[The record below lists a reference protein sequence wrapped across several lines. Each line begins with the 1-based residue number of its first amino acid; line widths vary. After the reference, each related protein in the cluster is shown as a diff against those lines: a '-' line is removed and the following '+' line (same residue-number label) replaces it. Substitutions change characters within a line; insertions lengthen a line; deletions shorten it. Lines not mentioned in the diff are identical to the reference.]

1 MADTERLPQDH
12 AARTDALDPTRSFL
26 VQAPAGSGKTEL
38 LTDRILALLATVNRP
53 EEIVAITF
61 TRKAASEMHARVLS
75 KLRRGLDAPPE
86 AMHER
91 RSWDLARAALARNAE
106 QGWHLLD
113 HPARLAIRTIDSF
126 CAGLVRSM
134 PWLSELGGMPDITD
148 DARAHYEAAARATL
162 DLADDYDAVRVLL
175 KHLDVD
181 VQAAKDA
188 LADMLGQR
196 DQWLPLLR
204 HGSDRAGME
213 AMLAEAIG
221 EDLDALCDAMPLGWA
236 DALCGP
242 ARLAASHL
250 QDDED
255 DNKLLALL
263 DWTEELPPDAE
274 MLDQWRAVAHLLLTG
289 TGSLRKT
296 VNKNLGFPAKCAH
309 KEPFVAWLES
319 ADGQAAW
326 VRRLHAVRDIPA
338 PHFTDA
344 QWEVLG
350 AQLMTLALAV
360 AQLRLRFADKGEVD
374 FIEIAQRAAAAL
386 GSADDPGELLLKLD
400 ASIRHLL
407 IDEFQDTSQT
417 QLDLLRTLTSGWQAG
432 DGRSLF
438 LVGDPMQSIYR
449 FRKAEVGLFLE
460 VADIGVGELTP
471 DFLNLTDN
479 FRSQAGIVEW
489 VNRSFAGLLPRRSD
503 AAAGAIAYSPSTAF
517 HEALPDPAVRFHP
530 AWSRAGGTP
539 AEEQAED
546 IAVGLVR
553 QALIDHKGAKHPVAV
568 LVRARSHLGNLTRRL
583 AQEGI
588 RCRAVDL
595 VPLALRPVVAD
606 LVQLV
611 RALSHP
617 ADRMAWL
624 SVLRAPYC
632 GLTLTSLQRLFGDDH
647 VTPVPV
653 LLERALRMTP
663 ATAPTA
669 AAGASRVV
677 APARGIS
684 ASGPQGSLFEA
695 DSGAQGGAAQGSLFD
710 ASPDAANGASQ
721 SALFD
726 ANPGA
731 AGSASQSAPLDSA
744 SSAVGR
750 VPQGA
755 WPEAESPAPEPPL
768 AQALLSPDEFERL
781 RQVAAVLLDKRNASG
796 AMPFAAWVESLWRRL
811 GGPAL
816 YAGLSVS
823 NDAESLF
830 QLVERLAPHGAID
843 PAALDAGI
851 SRLFAAPDAADEDDG
866 AVEIM
871 TMHKSKG
878 LQFET
883 VILYGL
889 HRAPRGDQAPL
900 VRFEQS
906 SGRVLFGPV
915 KPRAE
920 VEADPI
926 SRYLGAREARRASYE
941 IDRLL
946 YVAATRARKRLHLVG
961 HVSIDEAS
969 GQVKAPP
976 SASLLGRL
984 WPCLVTPE
992 PPPLDQQ
999 PEPDAAD
1006 TPEWQGEPLRRVAGD
1021 GLTQLAQQSNV
1032 LISAGFGTAD
1042 RGAWGDGT
1050 EHPAWQLEAGYDAAI
1065 GTLAHAWLAR
1075 IGQDGVQAW
1084 PPEALTD
1091 RLPAMRRQLT
1101 RAGIPASQAD
1111 DAAEAV
1117 LETLQATLSDE
1128 RGLWLLSQSGA
1139 RREWPLIDAAGKVSV
1154 IDLALSTEDG
1164 WLIVDYKTGR
1174 PHPGEP
1180 PAAFATRMR
1189 QRHGDQLLRYC
1200 SQVTSLDGRKAKAAL
1215 YFPRAKAWIDLHQ

>member
-75 KLRRGLDAPPE
+75 KLRRGLDGPPE

-91 RSWDLARAALARNAE
+91 RSWELARAALARNAE

-162 DLADDYDAVRVLL
+162 DLADDYDAVRILL
-175 KHLDVD
+175 QHLDVD

-188 LADMLGQR
+188 IADMLGQR

-204 HGSDRAGME
+204 HGSDRAGMQ

-221 EDLDALCDAMPLGWA
+221 EDLDALCEAMPYGWA

-242 ARLAASHL
+242 ARLAAAHL
-250 QDDED
+250 QDGED

-263 DWTEELPPDAE
+263 DWTEELPPDAD

-309 KEPFVAWLES
+309 KEPFVAWLEA
-319 ADGQAAW
+319 ADDKAAW
-326 VRRLHAVRDIPA
+326 VRRLHAVRDIPN

-360 AQLRLRFADKGEVD
+360 AQLRLRFADQGEVD

-489 VNRSFAGLLPRRSD
+489 VNQSFAGLLPKRSD

-517 HEALPDPAVRFHP
+517 HEALPEAAVRFHP

-539 AEEQAED
+539 AEEQAEE
-546 IAVGLVR
+546 IALGLVR
-553 QALIDHKGAKHPVAV
+553 QALVDHKGAKHPVAV

-617 ADRMAWL
+617 ADRLAWL

-647 VTPVPV
+647 ITPVPV

-663 ATAPTA
+663 PTAP
-669 AAGASRVV
+669 VV
-677 APARGIS
+677 VPQANS
-684 ASGPQGSLFEA
+684 AEP
-695 DSGAQGGAAQGSLFD
+695 QGSLFD
-710 ASPDAANGASQ
+710 AAPAASEASE
-721 SALFD
+721 AL
-726 ANPGA
+726 
-731 AGSASQSAPLDSA
+731 
-744 SSAVGR
+744 
-750 VPQGA
+750 
-755 WPEAESPAPEPPL
+755 ESPA
-768 AQALLSPDEFERL
+768 AQAVLSADEFERL
-781 RQVAAVLLDKRNASG
+781 RQVAAILLDKRNASG

-830 QLVERLAPHGAID
+830 QLLERLAPHGGID

-906 SGRVLFGPV
+906 GGRVLFGPV

-961 HVSIDEAS
+961 HVAVDEAT
-969 GQVKAPP
+969 GQAKTPP

-984 WPCLVTPE
+984 WPCLAAPV
-992 PPPLDQQ
+992 PPAQ
-999 PEPDAAD
+999 ENEAESDAVD
-1006 TPEWQGEPLRRVAGD
+1006 GPEWQGEPLRRVAGD
-1021 GLTQLAQQSNV
+1021 GLAQLARLSNV
-1032 LISAGFGTAD
+1032 VISPGFGAAE
-1042 RGAWGDGT
+1042 RGAWGDGS

-1075 IGQDGVQAW
+1075 IGQDGVHAW
-1084 PPEALTD
+1084 PANALAD

-1111 DAAEAV
+1111 AAAEAV
-1117 LETLQATLSDE
+1117 LETLQATLADE

-1139 RREWPLIDAAGKVSV
+1139 RREWPLIDAAGRVSV

-1180 PAAFATRMR
+1180 SAVFAARMR

-1200 SQVTSLDGRKAKAAL
+1200 AQVTSLDGRKAKAAL
-1215 YFPRAKAWIDLHQ
+1215 YFPRAKAWIDLQG

>member
-1 MADTERLPQDH
+1 MAEQERLPHDH
-12 AARTDALDPTRSFL
+12 VARADALDPTRSFL

-91 RSWDLARAALARNAE
+91 RSWDLARAALARNEA

-134 PWLSELGGMPDITD
+134 PWLSELGGMPEITD

-162 DLADDYDAVRVLL
+162 DLADDYEAVRILL

-181 VQAAKDA
+181 VQAAKEA
-188 LADMLGQR
+188 IASMLGQR

-221 EDLDALCDAMPLGWA
+221 EDLDALCEAMPYGWA
-236 DALCGP
+236 EALCGP
-242 ARLAASHL
+242 ARLAATSL
-250 QDDED
+250 QDGEGE
-255 DNKLLALL
+255 NKLLALL
-263 DWTEELPPDAE
+263 DWTEELPPDADA
-274 MLDQWRAVAHLLLTG
+274 LDQWQAVAHLLLTG
-289 TGSLRKT
+289 TGTLRKT
-296 VNKNLGFPAKCAH
+296 VNKNLGFPPKCAH

-319 ADGQAAW
+319 ADPDAAW
-326 VRRLHAVRDIPA
+326 VRRLHAVRDVPM

-360 AQLRLRFADKGEVD
+360 AQLRLRFADTGEVD

-417 QLDLLRTLTSGWQAG
+417 QLDLLRTLTSGWQQG

-460 VADIGVGELTP
+460 VADIGVGELQP

-489 VNRSFAGLLPRRSD
+489 VNQSFAQLLPRRSD

-517 HEALPDPAVRFHP
+517 HEALPEPAVRFHP
-530 AWSRAGGTP
+530 AWSREGAAP
-539 AEEQAED
+539 AETQAED
-546 IAVGLVR
+546 IAVELVR

-617 ADRMAWL
+617 GDRLAWL

-647 VTPVPV
+647 ITPVPV
-653 LLERALRMTP
+653 LLERALRIPPQTSSQAAP
-663 ATAPTA
+663 PTA
-669 AAGASRVV
+669 TS
-677 APARGIS
+677 AP
-684 ASGPQGSLFEA
+684 
-695 DSGAQGGAAQGSLFD
+695 QGSLFD
-710 ASPDAANGASQ
+710 A
-721 SALFD
+721 
-726 ANPGA
+726 
-731 AGSASQSAPLDSA
+731 APES
-744 SSAVGR
+744 
-750 VPQGA
+750 
-755 WPEAESPAPEPPL
+755 PEAPS
-768 AQALLSPDEFERL
+768 AQSVLGADEFERL
-781 RQVAAVLLDKRNASG
+781 RQVAEILLDKRNASG

-816 YAGLSVS
+816 YAGLSVA

-843 PAALDAGI
+843 VAALDAGI
-851 SRLFAAPDAADEDDG
+851 ARLFAAPDAADEDAG

-906 SGRVLFGPV
+906 GGRVLFGPV

-920 VEADPI
+920 TEADPL

-961 HVSIDEAS
+961 HVSVDEAS
-969 GQVKAPP
+969 GQAKTP
-976 SASLLGRL
+976 SSSSLLGRL
-984 WPCLVTPE
+984 WPCLTVPV
-992 PPPLDQQ
+992 PPPLDGVAIAQA
-999 PEPDAAD
+999 EDG
-1006 TPEWQGEPLRRVAGD
+1006 PEWQGEPLRRVDRD
-1021 GLTQLAQQSNV
+1021 GLAQLARLADVAVSP
-1032 LISAGFGTAD
+1032 GFGAAA
-1042 RGAWGDGT
+1042 RGVWGEGG

-1065 GTLAHAWLAR
+1065 GTLSHAWLAR

-1084 PPEALTD
+1084 SADALAQ

-1111 DAAEAV
+1111 AASEAV
-1117 LETLQATLSDE
+1117 LETLQATLADE

-1174 PHPGEP
+1174 PHPGES
-1180 PAAFATRMR
+1180 PAAFAARMR

-1200 SQVTSLDGRKAKAAL
+1200 AQVTALDGRAARAAL
-1215 YFPRAKAWIDLHQ
+1215 YFPRARAWIDL

>member
-75 KLRRGLDAPPE
+75 KLRRGLDGPPE

-91 RSWDLARAALARNAE
+91 RSWELARAALARNAE

-162 DLADDYDAVRVLL
+162 DLADDYDAVRILL
-175 KHLDVD
+175 QHLDVD

-188 LADMLGQR
+188 IADMLGQR

-204 HGSDRAGME
+204 HGSDRARMQ

-221 EDLDALCDAMPLGWA
+221 EDLDALCEAMPYGWA

-242 ARLAASHL
+242 ARLAAAHL
-250 QDDED
+250 QDGED

-263 DWTEELPPDAE
+263 DWTEELPPDAD

-309 KEPFVAWLES
+309 KEPFVAWLEA
-319 ADGQAAW
+319 ADDKAAW
-326 VRRLHAVRDIPA
+326 VRRLNAVRDIPN

-360 AQLRLRFADKGEVD
+360 AQLRLRFADQGEVD

-489 VNRSFAGLLPRRSD
+489 VNQSFAGLLPKRSD

-539 AEEQAED
+539 AEEQAEE
-546 IAVGLVR
+546 IALGLVR

-617 ADRMAWL
+617 ADRLAWL

-647 VTPVPV
+647 ITPVPV
-653 LLERALRMTP
+653 LLERALRIAP
-663 ATAPTA
+663 PTAPVTLPQA
-669 AAGASRVV
+669 ARSE
-677 APARGIS
+677 P
-684 ASGPQGSLFEA
+684 
-695 DSGAQGGAAQGSLFD
+695 QGSLFD
-710 ASPDAANGASQ
+710 AAPAASEASEALETPAAQ
-721 SALFD
+721 SVL
-726 ANPGA
+726 
-731 AGSASQSAPLDSA
+731 SA
-744 SSAVGR
+744 
-750 VPQGA
+750 
-755 WPEAESPAPEPPL
+755 
-768 AQALLSPDEFERL
+768 DEFERL
-781 RQVAAVLLDKRNASG
+781 RQVAAILLDKRNASG

-816 YAGLSVS
+816 YTGLSVS

-830 QLVERLAPHGAID
+830 QLLERLAPHGGID

-961 HVSIDEAS
+961 HVAVDEAT
-969 GQVKAPP
+969 GQAKTPP

-984 WPCLVTPE
+984 WPCLV
-992 PPPLDQQ
+992 PPVPPKQESEA
-999 PEPDAAD
+999 EPDAVD

-1021 GLTQLAQQSNV
+1021 GLAQLARLSNV
-1032 LISAGFGTAD
+1032 VISPGFGAAE
-1042 RGAWGDGT
+1042 RGAWGDGS

-1075 IGQDGVQAW
+1075 IGQDGIHAW
-1084 PPEALTD
+1084 PANALAD

-1111 DAAEAV
+1111 AAAEAV
-1117 LETLQATLSDE
+1117 LETLQATLADE

-1180 PAAFATRMR
+1180 PAAFAARMR

-1200 SQVTSLDGRKAKAAL
+1200 TQVTSLDGRKAKAAL
-1215 YFPRAKAWIDLHQ
+1215 YFPRAKAWIDLQG

>member
-75 KLRRGLDAPPE
+75 KLRRGLDGPPE

-91 RSWDLARAALARNAE
+91 RSWELARAALARNAE

-162 DLADDYDAVRVLL
+162 DLADDYDAVRILL
-175 KHLDVD
+175 QHLDVD

-188 LADMLGQR
+188 IADMLGQR

-204 HGSDRAGME
+204 HGSDRAGMQ

-221 EDLDALCDAMPLGWA
+221 EDLDALCEAMPYGWA

-242 ARLAASHL
+242 ARLAAAHL
-250 QDDED
+250 QDGED

-263 DWTEELPPDAE
+263 DWTEELPPDAD

-309 KEPFVAWLES
+309 KEPFVAWLEA
-319 ADGQAAW
+319 ADDKAAW
-326 VRRLHAVRDIPA
+326 VRRLHAVRDIPN

-360 AQLRLRFADKGEVD
+360 AQLRLRFADQGEVD

-489 VNRSFAGLLPRRSD
+489 VNQSFAGLLPKRSD

-517 HEALPDPAVRFHP
+517 HEALPEAAVRFHP

-539 AEEQAED
+539 AEEQAEE
-546 IAVGLVR
+546 IALGLVR
-553 QALIDHKGAKHPVAV
+553 QALVDHKGAKHPVAV

-617 ADRMAWL
+617 ADRLAWL

-647 VTPVPV
+647 ITPVPV

-663 ATAPTA
+663 PTAP
-669 AAGASRVV
+669 VV
-677 APARGIS
+677 VPPANS
-684 ASGPQGSLFEA
+684 AEP
-695 DSGAQGGAAQGSLFD
+695 QGSLFD
-710 ASPDAANGASQ
+710 AAPAACEASE
-721 SALFD
+721 AL
-726 ANPGA
+726 
-731 AGSASQSAPLDSA
+731 
-744 SSAVGR
+744 
-750 VPQGA
+750 
-755 WPEAESPAPEPPL
+755 ESPA
-768 AQALLSPDEFERL
+768 AQAVLSADEFERL
-781 RQVAAVLLDKRNASG
+781 RQVAAILLDKRNASG

-830 QLVERLAPHGAID
+830 QLLERLAPHGGID

-906 SGRVLFGPV
+906 GGRVLFGPV

-961 HVSIDEAS
+961 HVAVDEAT
-969 GQVKAPP
+969 GQAKTPS

-984 WPCLVTPE
+984 WPCLAAPV
-992 PPPLDQQ
+992 PPAQ
-999 PEPDAAD
+999 ENEAESDAVD
-1006 TPEWQGEPLRRVAGD
+1006 GPEWQGEPLRRVAGD
-1021 GLTQLAQQSNV
+1021 GLAQLARLSNV
-1032 LISAGFGTAD
+1032 VISPGFGAAE
-1042 RGAWGDGT
+1042 RGAWGDGS

-1075 IGQDGVQAW
+1075 IGQDGVHAW
-1084 PPEALTD
+1084 PANALAD

-1111 DAAEAV
+1111 AAAEAV
-1117 LETLQATLSDE
+1117 LETLQATLADE

-1139 RREWPLIDAAGKVSV
+1139 RREWPLIDAAGRVSV

-1180 PAAFATRMR
+1180 SAVFAARMR

-1200 SQVTSLDGRKAKAAL
+1200 AQVTSLDGRKAKAAL
-1215 YFPRAKAWIDLHQ
+1215 YFPRAKAWIDLQG

>member
-1 MADTERLPQDH
+1 MAEQERLPHDH
-12 AARTDALDPTRSFL
+12 VARADALDPTRSFL

-75 KLRRGLDAPPE
+75 KLRRGLDAPPD

-91 RSWDLARAALARNAE
+91 RSWELARAALARNDE

-134 PWLSELGGMPDITD
+134 PWLSELGGMPEITD

-162 DLADDYDAVRVLL
+162 DLADDYEAVRILL

-181 VQAAKDA
+181 VQAAKEA
-188 LADMLGQR
+188 IADMLGQR

-204 HGSDRAGME
+204 HGSDREGME

-221 EDLDALCDAMPLGWA
+221 EDLDALCEAMPYGWA
-236 DALCGP
+236 EALCGA
-242 ARLAASHL
+242 ARLAAASL
-250 QDDED
+250 QDGEGE
-255 DNKLLALL
+255 NKLLALL

-274 MLDQWRAVAHLLLTG
+274 ALDQWQAVAHLLLTG
-289 TGSLRKT
+289 TGTLRKT

-309 KEPFVAWLES
+309 KEPFVAWLEA
-319 ADGQAAW
+319 ADADAAW
-326 VRRLHAVRDIPA
+326 VRRLHAVRDVPA

-360 AQLRLRFADKGEVD
+360 AQLRLRFADTGEVD
-374 FIEIAQRAAAAL
+374 FIEISQRAAAAL

-417 QLDLLRTLTSGWQAG
+417 QLDLLRTLTSGWQQG

-460 VADIGVGELTP
+460 VADKGVGELQP

-489 VNRSFAGLLPRRSD
+489 VNQSFAQLLPRRSD

-517 HEALPDPAVRFHP
+517 HEALAEPAVRFHP
-530 AWSRAGGTP
+530 AWSREGAAP
-539 AEEQAED
+539 AETQAED
-546 IAVGLVR
+546 IAVALVR

-617 ADRMAWL
+617 GDRLAWL

-632 GLTLTSLQRLFGDDH
+632 GLTLTSLQRLFGDDQI
-647 VTPVPV
+647 TPVPV
-653 LLERALRMTP
+653 LLERALRITP
-663 ATAPTA
+663 QTAPA
-669 AAGASRVV
+669 AAAS
-677 APARGIS
+677 AP
-684 ASGPQGSLFEA
+684 
-695 DSGAQGGAAQGSLFD
+695 QGSLFD
-710 ASPDAANGASQ
+710 A
-721 SALFD
+721 
-726 ANPGA
+726 
-731 AGSASQSAPLDSA
+731 APA
-744 SSAVGR
+744 
-750 VPQGA
+750 
-755 WPEAESPAPEPPL
+755 APETPS
-768 AQALLSPDEFERL
+768 AQSVLGPDEFERL
-781 RQVAAVLLDKRNASG
+781 RQVAGVLLDKRNASG

-816 YAGLSVS
+816 YAGLSVA

-843 PAALDAGI
+843 AAALDSGI
-851 SRLFAAPDAADEDDG
+851 ARLFAAPDAADEDAG

-906 SGRVLFGPV
+906 GGRVLFGPV

-920 VEADPI
+920 TEADPL

-961 HVSIDEAS
+961 HVSVDEAS
-969 GQVKAPP
+969 GQVKTPS

-984 WPCLVTPE
+984 WPCLAVPV
-992 PPPLDQQ
+992 PPSLDGETMGQ
-999 PEPDAAD
+999 EAD
-1006 TPEWQGEPLRRVAGD
+1006 GPEWQGEPLRRVDRAG
-1021 GLTQLAQQSNV
+1021 LAQLARMADVAVSP
-1032 LISAGFGTAD
+1032 GFGATA
-1042 RGAWGDGT
+1042 RGAWGDGG

-1065 GTLAHAWLAR
+1065 GTLSHAWLAR
-1075 IGQDGVQAW
+1075 IGQDGVHAW
-1084 PPEALTD
+1084 SADALAQ
-1091 RLPAMRRQLT
+1091 RQPAMRRQLT

-1111 DAAEAV
+1111 EASEAV
-1117 LETLQATLSDE
+1117 LQTLQATLADE

-1174 PHPGEP
+1174 PHPGETP
-1180 PAAFATRMR
+1180 TAFATRMR

-1200 SQVTSLDGRKAKAAL
+1200 AQVTALDGRSARAAL
-1215 YFPRAKAWIDLHQ
+1215 YFPRARAWIDLKE

>member
-1 MADTERLPQDH
+1 MADVERQPQDH
-12 AARTDALDPTRSFL
+12 AARAAALDPARSFL

-86 AMHER
+86 AAHER
-91 RSWDLARAALARNAE
+91 RSWDLARAALARNDA
-106 QGWHLLD
+106 QQWHLLD

-134 PWLSELGGMPDITD
+134 PWLSELGGMPEITD

-162 DLADDYDAVRVLL
+162 DLADDYDAVRILL
-175 KHLDVD
+175 QHMDVD

-188 LADMLGQR
+188 IADMLGQR

-204 HGSDRAGME
+204 HGSDRE
-213 AMLAEAIG
+213 ALEETLAEAIG
-221 EDLDALCDAMPLGWA
+221 EDLDALCEAMPLGWA
-236 DALCGP
+236 EALCGP
-242 ARLAASHL
+242 ARLAAALL
-250 QDDED
+250 QDGGED
-255 DNKLLALL
+255 DRLAPLR
-263 DWTEELPPDAE
+263 DWTDELPADAE
-274 MLDQWRAVAHLLLTG
+274 ALDQWRAVAHLLLTG

-319 ADGQAAW
+319 ADGDAPW
-326 VRRLHAVRDIPA
+326 VRRLAAVRDIPA
-338 PHFTDA
+338 PRLSDA

-360 AQLRLRFADKGEVD
+360 AQLRLRFADTGEVD
-374 FIEIAQRAAAAL
+374 FIEISQRAAAAL

-417 QLDLLRTLTSGWQAG
+417 QLDLLKTLTSGWQAG
-432 DGRSLF
+432 DGRTLF

-460 VADIGVGELTP
+460 VAQRGVGELQP
-471 DFLNLTDN
+471 GFLNLTDN
-479 FRSQAGIVEW
+479 FRSQAGIVDW
-489 VNRSFAGLLPRRSD
+489 VNESFAQLLPKRSD
-503 AAAGAIAYSPSTAF
+503 AAAGAIKYSPSSAF

-530 AWSRAGGTP
+530 AWSRGGGVP
-539 AEEQAED
+539 AEEQAEN

-553 QALIDHKGAKHPVAV
+553 QALADHAGSKHPVAI

-617 ADRMAWL
+617 GDRLAWL
-624 SVLRAPYC
+624 SVLRAPFC
-632 GLTLTSLQRLFGDDH
+632 GLTLESLQRLFGADH

-653 LLERALRMTP
+653 LLERLLRP
-663 ATAPTA
+663 APARPADSPPVRAVSATAPA
-669 AAGASRVV
+669 ASR
-677 APARGIS
+677 
-684 ASGPQGSLFEA
+684 
-695 DSGAQGGAAQGSLFD
+695 QGSLFD
-710 ASPDAANGASQ
+710 DTENPAQG
-721 SALFD
+721 ALFD
-726 ANPGA
+726 DAASPTPPGDPAGTTRQTGA
-731 AGSASQSAPLDSA
+731 ALPPDDASARLSA
-744 SSAVGR
+744 
-750 VPQGA
+750 
-755 WPEAESPAPEPPL
+755 E
-768 AQALLSPDEFERL
+768 ALLHPDEYARL
-781 RQVAAVLLDKRNASG
+781 RQVAAVLLDSRNASG
-796 AMPFAAWVESLWRRL
+796 AMPFAAWIETLWRRL

-816 YAGLSVS
+816 YSGPSVA

-851 SRLFAAPDAADEDDG
+851 ARLFAAPDAADEEA

-889 HRAPRGDQAPL
+889 HRAPRGDQPPL

-906 SGRVLFGPV
+906 GGRVLFGPV

-920 VEADPI
+920 TEADPV

-961 HVSIDEAS
+961 HVAIDEAT
-969 GQVKAPP
+969 GQAKTPS

-984 WPCLVTPE
+984 WPCLTTPVPPATDGDSAE
-992 PPPLDQQ
+992 PRD
-999 PEPDAAD
+999 DG
-1006 TPEWQGEPLRRVAGD
+1006 PEWQGEPLRRVHRD
-1021 GLTQLAQQSNV
+1021 GLAQLARQADIA
-1032 LISAGFGTAD
+1032 ISPGFAAAA
-1042 RGAWGDGT
+1042 RGAWGDSA
-1050 EHPAWQLEAGYDAAI
+1050 EHPAWQLESGYDAAI

-1075 IGQDGVQAW
+1075 IGQDGIAAW
-1084 PPEALTD
+1084 PAEALAH

-1111 DAAEAV
+1111 TAAEAV
-1117 LETLQATLSDE
+1117 LDTLQSTLADD

-1174 PHPGEP
+1174 PQPHES
-1180 PAAFATRMR
+1180 PAAFAQRMR

-1200 SQVTSLDGRKAKAAL
+1200 AQVTALDGRKARAAL
-1215 YFPRAKAWIDLHQ
+1215 YFPRARAWIDL

>member
-12 AARTDALDPTRSFL
+12 AARSDALDPTRSFL

-75 KLRRGLDAPPE
+75 KLRRGLDGPPE

-91 RSWDLARAALARNAE
+91 RSWELARAALARNAE

-162 DLADDYDAVRVLL
+162 DLADDYDAVRILL
-175 KHLDVD
+175 QHLDVD

-188 LADMLGQR
+188 IADMLGQR

-204 HGSDRAGME
+204 HGSDRARMQ

-221 EDLDALCDAMPLGWA
+221 EDLDALCEAMPYGWA

-242 ARLAASHL
+242 ARLAAAHL
-250 QDDED
+250 QDGED

-263 DWTEELPPDAE
+263 DWTEELPPDAD

-309 KEPFVAWLES
+309 KEPFVAWLEA
-319 ADGQAAW
+319 ADDKAAW
-326 VRRLHAVRDIPA
+326 VRRLNAVRDIPN

-360 AQLRLRFADKGEVD
+360 AQLRLRFADQGEVD

-489 VNRSFAGLLPRRSD
+489 VNQSFAGLLPKRSD

-539 AEEQAED
+539 AEEQAEE
-546 IAVGLVR
+546 IALGLVR

-617 ADRMAWL
+617 ADRLAWL

-647 VTPVPV
+647 ITPVPV
-653 LLERALRMTP
+653 LLERALRIAP
-663 ATAPTA
+663 PTAPVTLPQA
-669 AAGASRVV
+669 ARSE
-677 APARGIS
+677 P
-684 ASGPQGSLFEA
+684 
-695 DSGAQGGAAQGSLFD
+695 QGSLFD
-710 ASPDAANGASQ
+710 AVPAASEASEALETPAAQ
-721 SALFD
+721 SVL
-726 ANPGA
+726 
-731 AGSASQSAPLDSA
+731 SA
-744 SSAVGR
+744 
-750 VPQGA
+750 
-755 WPEAESPAPEPPL
+755 
-768 AQALLSPDEFERL
+768 DEFERL
-781 RQVAAVLLDKRNASG
+781 RQVAAILLDKRNASG

-816 YAGLSVS
+816 YTGLSVS

-830 QLVERLAPHGAID
+830 QLLERLAPHGGID

-961 HVSIDEAS
+961 HVAVDEAT
-969 GQVKAPP
+969 GQAKTPP

-984 WPCLVTPE
+984 WPCLV
-992 PPPLDQQ
+992 PPVPPKQESEA
-999 PEPDAAD
+999 EPDAVD

-1021 GLTQLAQQSNV
+1021 GLAQLARLSSV
-1032 LISAGFGTAD
+1032 VISPGFGAAE
-1042 RGAWGDGT
+1042 RGAWGDGS

-1075 IGQDGVQAW
+1075 IGQDGIHAW
-1084 PPEALTD
+1084 PANALAD

-1111 DAAEAV
+1111 AAAEAV
-1117 LETLQATLSDE
+1117 LETLQATLADE

-1164 WLIVDYKTGR
+1164 WLIVDYKTSR

-1180 PAAFATRMR
+1180 PAAFAARMR

-1200 SQVTSLDGRKAKAAL
+1200 TQVTSLDGRKAKAAL
-1215 YFPRAKAWIDLHQ
+1215 YFPRAKAWIDLQG

>member
-91 RSWDLARAALARNAE
+91 RSWELARAALARNDE

-134 PWLSELGGMPDITD
+134 PWLSELGGMPEITD

-162 DLADDYDAVRVLL
+162 DLADDYDAVRILL
-175 KHLDVD
+175 QHLDVD

-188 LADMLGQR
+188 IADMLGQR

-204 HGSDRAGME
+204 HGSDREGMQ

-221 EDLDALCDAMPLGWA
+221 EDLDALCEAMPYGWGE
-236 DALCGP
+236 ALCGP
-242 ARLAASHL
+242 ARLAATHL
-250 QDDED
+250 QDGDD

-263 DWTEELPPDAE
+263 DWTDDLPPDAQV
-274 MLDQWRAVAHLLLTG
+274 LDQWRAVAHLLLTG

-309 KEPFVAWLES
+309 KEPFVAWLEA
-319 ADGQAAW
+319 ADGEAAW

-489 VNRSFAGLLPRRSD
+489 VNQSFANLLPKRSD

-517 HEALPDPAVRFHP
+517 HDALPEAAVRFHP

-553 QALIDHKGAKHPVAV
+553 QALIDHKGAKHPVAI

-647 VTPVPV
+647 ITPVPV

-663 ATAPTA
+663 ATAPA
-669 AAGASRVV
+669 VV
-677 APARGIS
+677 SS
-684 ASGPQGSLFEA
+684 APQGSLF
-695 DSGAQGGAAQGSLFD
+695 D
-710 ASPDAANGASQ
+710 
-721 SALFD
+721 
-726 ANPGA
+726 
-731 AGSASQSAPLDSA
+731 SAPATPDSP
-744 SSAVGR
+744 S
-750 VPQGA
+750 
-755 WPEAESPAPEPPL
+755 
-768 AQALLSPDEFERL
+768 AQALLSADEFERL

-816 YAGLSVS
+816 YAGLSVA

-851 SRLFAAPDAADEDDG
+851 SRLFAAPDAADEDEG

-906 SGRVLFGPV
+906 GGRVLFGPV

-920 VEADPI
+920 AEADPI

-969 GQVKAPP
+969 GQVKTPP

-984 WPCLVTPE
+984 WPCLPTPQ
-992 PPPLDQQ
+992 PPAQDQQ
-999 PEPDAAD
+999 AEPDAVDA
-1006 TPEWQGEPLRRVAGD
+1006 PEWQGEPLRRVATE
-1021 GLTQLAQQSNV
+1021 GLAQLARQSTV
-1032 LISAGFGTAD
+1032 SISAGFGTAE
-1042 RGAWGDGT
+1042 RGAWGDGS

-1075 IGQDGVQAW
+1075 IGQDGTHAW
-1084 PPEALTD
+1084 PAPALAD

-1111 DAAEAV
+1111 DAAQAV
-1117 LETLQATLSDE
+1117 LETLQATLADE

-1174 PHPGEP
+1174 PHPGESP
-1180 PAAFATRMR
+1180 TAFATRMR
-1189 QRHGDQLLRYC
+1189 QRHGEQLLRYC
-1200 SQVTSLDGRKAKAAL
+1200 TQVTALDGRLARAAL
-1215 YFPRAKAWIDLHQ
+1215 YFPRARAWIDLNP

>member
-1 MADTERLPQDH
+1 MADVERQPQDH
-12 AARTDALDPTRSFL
+12 AARAAALDPARSFL

-86 AMHER
+86 AAHER
-91 RSWDLARAALARNAE
+91 RSWELARAALARNAE
-106 QGWHLLD
+106 QEWHLLE

-134 PWLSELGGMPDITD
+134 PWLSELGGMPEITD

-162 DLADDYDAVRVLL
+162 DLADDYDAVRILL
-175 KHLDVD
+175 QHMDVD

-188 LADMLGQR
+188 IADMLGQR

-204 HGSDRAGME
+204 HGSDRE
-213 AMLAEAIG
+213 ALEQTLAEAIG
-221 EDLDALCDAMPLGWA
+221 EDLDALCEAMPYGWA
-236 DALCGP
+236 DALSGP
-242 ARLAASHL
+242 ARLAAAQL
-250 QDDED
+250 QDGGED
-255 DNKLLALL
+255 DRLAALL
-263 DWTEELPPDAE
+263 DWTEELPADAE
-274 MLDQWRAVAHLLLTG
+274 VLDQWRAVAHLLLTG

-296 VNKNLGFPAKCAH
+296 VTKTLGFPAKCAH

-319 ADGQAAW
+319 ADADAAW
-326 VRRLHAVRDIPA
+326 VRRLAAVRDIPA
-338 PHFTDA
+338 PRLSDA

-360 AQLRLRFADKGEVD
+360 AQLRLRFADTGEVD
-374 FIEIAQRAAAAL
+374 FIEISQRAASAL

-417 QLDLLRTLTSGWQAG
+417 QLDLLRTLTSGWQEG

-460 VADIGVGELTP
+460 VAETGVGELQP
-471 DFLNLTDN
+471 GFLNLTDN
-479 FRSQAGIVEW
+479 FRSQAGIVDW
-489 VNRSFAGLLPRRSD
+489 VNQSFAQLLPKRSD
-503 AAAGAIAYSPSTAF
+503 AAAGAIKYSPSTAF
-517 HEALPDPAVRFHP
+517 HGALPDAAVRFHP
-530 AWSRAGGTP
+530 AWSRAGAAP

-546 IAVGLVR
+546 IAVDLVR
-553 QALIDHKGAKHPVAV
+553 QALAEHAGSKHPVAI

-617 ADRMAWL
+617 GDRLAWL
-624 SVLRAPYC
+624 SVLRAPFC
-632 GLTLTSLQRLFGDDH
+632 GLTLESLQRLFGADH

-653 LLERALRMTP
+653 LLERLLRP
-663 ATAPTA
+663 ASAKAMAVPLA
-669 AAGASRVV
+669 N
-677 APARGIS
+677 APAVR
-684 ASGPQGSLFEA
+684 
-695 DSGAQGGAAQGSLFD
+695 QGSLFD
-710 ASPDAANGASQ
+710 DSENPAQG
-721 SALFD
+721 ALFD
-726 ANPGA
+726 DA
-731 AGSASQSAPLDSA
+731 
-744 SSAVGR
+744 
-750 VPQGA
+750 
-755 WPEAESPAPEPPL
+755 APETSRVDPALMAAAMRDGETSISGVEAPRS
-768 AQALLSPDEFERL
+768 AEALLRPDEYARL
-781 RQVAAVLLDKRNASG
+781 RQVAAILLDTRNASG

-816 YAGLSVS
+816 YSGPSVA

-843 PAALDAGI
+843 VAALDTGI
-851 SRLFAAPDAADEDDG
+851 ARLFAAPDAADEEA

-889 HRAPRGDQAPL
+889 HRAPRGDQPPL

-906 SGRVLFGPV
+906 GGRVLFGPV

-920 VEADPI
+920 TEADPV

-961 HVSIDEAS
+961 HVNVDEAS
-969 GQVKAPP
+969 GQPKAPS

-984 WPCLVTPE
+984 WPCLATPTPPAVDGDTAE
-992 PPPLDQQ
+992 PVA
-999 PEPDAAD
+999 DA
-1006 TPEWQGEPLRRVAGD
+1006 PEWQGEPLRRLHRD
-1021 GLTQLAQQSNV
+1021 GLAQLARQSDV
-1032 LISAGFGTAD
+1032 TISPGFAAAA
-1042 RGAWGDGT
+1042 RGAWGDSA
-1050 EHPAWQLEAGYDAAI
+1050 EHPAWQLESGYDAAI

-1075 IGQDGVQAW
+1075 IGQDGVATW
-1084 PPEALTD
+1084 PADALAQ

-1111 DAAEAV
+1111 AAAEAV
-1117 LETLQATLSDE
+1117 LDTLQSTLADE

-1174 PHPGEP
+1174 PQPNESA
-1180 PAAFATRMR
+1180 AAFAQRMR

-1200 SQVTSLDGRKAKAAL
+1200 AQVTALDGRSARAAL
-1215 YFPRAKAWIDLHQ
+1215 YFPRARAWIDLTSSGGGGPA

>member
-75 KLRRGLDAPPE
+75 KLRRGLDGPPE

-91 RSWDLARAALARNAE
+91 RSWELARAALARNAE

-162 DLADDYDAVRVLL
+162 DLADDYDAVRILL
-175 KHLDVD
+175 QHLDVD

-188 LADMLGQR
+188 IADMLGQR

-204 HGSDRAGME
+204 HGSDRAGMQ

-221 EDLDALCDAMPLGWA
+221 EDLDALCEAMPYGWA
-236 DALCGP
+236 DALCSP
-242 ARLAASHL
+242 ARLAAAHL
-250 QDDED
+250 QDGED

-263 DWTEELPPDAE
+263 DWTEELPPDAD

-309 KEPFVAWLES
+309 KEPFVAWLEA
-319 ADGQAAW
+319 ADDKAAW
-326 VRRLHAVRDIPA
+326 VRRLNAVRDIPN
-338 PHFTDA
+338 PYFTDA

-350 AQLMTLALAV
+350 AQLVTLALAV
-360 AQLRLRFADKGEVD
+360 AQLRLRFADQGEVD

-489 VNRSFAGLLPRRSD
+489 VNQSFAGLLPKRSD
-503 AAAGAIAYSPSTAF
+503 AAAGAIAYNPSTAF

-539 AEEQAED
+539 AEEQAEE
-546 IAVGLVR
+546 IALGLVR

-617 ADRMAWL
+617 ADRLAWL

-647 VTPVPV
+647 ITPVPV
-653 LLERALRMTP
+653 LLERALRIAP
-663 ATAPTA
+663 PTAPVTLPQA
-669 AAGASRVV
+669 ARSE
-677 APARGIS
+677 P
-684 ASGPQGSLFEA
+684 
-695 DSGAQGGAAQGSLFD
+695 QGSLFD
-710 ASPDAANGASQ
+710 AVPAASEASEALETPAAQ
-721 SALFD
+721 SVL
-726 ANPGA
+726 
-731 AGSASQSAPLDSA
+731 SA
-744 SSAVGR
+744 
-750 VPQGA
+750 
-755 WPEAESPAPEPPL
+755 
-768 AQALLSPDEFERL
+768 DEFERL
-781 RQVAAVLLDKRNASG
+781 RQVAAILLDKRNASG

-816 YAGLSVS
+816 YTGLSVS

-830 QLVERLAPHGAID
+830 QLLERLAPHGGID

-961 HVSIDEAS
+961 HVAVDEAT
-969 GQVKAPP
+969 GQAKTPP

-984 WPCLVTPE
+984 WPCLV
-992 PPPLDQQ
+992 PPVPPKQENEA
-999 PEPDAAD
+999 EPDAVD

-1021 GLTQLAQQSNV
+1021 GLAQLARLSNV
-1032 LISAGFGTAD
+1032 VISPGFGAAE
-1042 RGAWGDGT
+1042 RGAWGDGS

-1075 IGQDGVQAW
+1075 IGQDGIHAW
-1084 PPEALTD
+1084 PANALAD

-1111 DAAEAV
+1111 AAAEAV
-1117 LETLQATLSDE
+1117 LETLQATLADE

-1180 PAAFATRMR
+1180 PAAFAARMR

-1200 SQVTSLDGRKAKAAL
+1200 TQVTSLDGRKAKAAL
-1215 YFPRAKAWIDLHQ
+1215 YFPRAKAWIDLQG

>member
-1 MADTERLPQDH
+1 MAEQERLPHDH
-12 AARTDALDPTRSFL
+12 VARADALDPTRSFL

-91 RSWDLARAALARNAE
+91 RSWDLARAALARNEA

-134 PWLSELGGMPDITD
+134 PWLSELGGMPEITD

-162 DLADDYDAVRVLL
+162 DLADDYEAVRILL

-181 VQAAKDA
+181 VQAAKEA
-188 LADMLGQR
+188 IASMLGQR

-204 HGSDRAGME
+204 HGSDRTGME

-221 EDLDALCDAMPLGWA
+221 EDLDALCEAMPYGWA
-236 DALCGP
+236 EALCGP
-242 ARLAASHL
+242 ARLAATSL
-250 QDDED
+250 QDVEGE
-255 DNKLLALL
+255 NKLLALL
-263 DWTEELPPDAE
+263 DWTEELPPDADA
-274 MLDQWRAVAHLLLTG
+274 LDQWQAVAHLLLTG
-289 TGSLRKT
+289 TGTLRKT
-296 VNKNLGFPAKCAH
+296 VNKNLGFPPKCAH

-319 ADGQAAW
+319 ADPDAAW
-326 VRRLHAVRDIPA
+326 VRRLHAVRDVPM

-360 AQLRLRFADKGEVD
+360 AQLRLRFADTGEVD

-417 QLDLLRTLTSGWQAG
+417 QLDLLRTLTSGWQQG

-460 VADIGVGELTP
+460 VADIGVGELQP

-489 VNRSFAGLLPRRSD
+489 VNQSFAQLLPRRSD

-517 HEALPDPAVRFHP
+517 HEALPEPAVRFHP
-530 AWSRAGGTP
+530 AWSREGAAP
-539 AEEQAED
+539 ADTQAED
-546 IAVGLVR
+546 IAVELVR

-617 ADRMAWL
+617 GDRLAWL

-647 VTPVPV
+647 ITPVPV
-653 LLERALRMTP
+653 LLERALRIPPQTSSQAAP
-663 ATAPTA
+663 PTA
-669 AAGASRVV
+669 TS
-677 APARGIS
+677 AP
-684 ASGPQGSLFEA
+684 
-695 DSGAQGGAAQGSLFD
+695 QGSLFD
-710 ASPDAANGASQ
+710 AAPESPES
-721 SALFD
+721 
-726 ANPGA
+726 
-731 AGSASQSAPLDSA
+731 
-744 SSAVGR
+744 
-750 VPQGA
+750 
-755 WPEAESPAPEPPL
+755 PEAPS
-768 AQALLSPDEFERL
+768 AQSVLGADEFERL
-781 RQVAAVLLDKRNASG
+781 RQVAEILLDKRNASG

-816 YAGLSVS
+816 YAGLSVA

-843 PAALDAGI
+843 VAALDAGI
-851 SRLFAAPDAADEDDG
+851 ARLFAAPDAADEDAG

-906 SGRVLFGPV
+906 GGRVLFGPV

-920 VEADPI
+920 TEADPL

-961 HVSIDEAS
+961 HVSVDEAS
-969 GQVKAPP
+969 GQAKTP
-976 SASLLGRL
+976 SSSSLLGRL
-984 WPCLVTPE
+984 WPCLTVPV
-992 PPPLDQQ
+992 PPPLDGVAIAQA
-999 PEPDAAD
+999 EDG
-1006 TPEWQGEPLRRVAGD
+1006 PEWQGEPLRRVDRD
-1021 GLTQLAQQSNV
+1021 GLAQLARLADVAVSP
-1032 LISAGFGTAD
+1032 GFGAAA
-1042 RGAWGDGT
+1042 RGVWGEGG

-1065 GTLAHAWLAR
+1065 GTLSHAWLAR

-1084 PPEALTD
+1084 SADALAQ

-1111 DAAEAV
+1111 AASEAV
-1117 LETLQATLSDE
+1117 LETLQATLADE

-1174 PHPGEP
+1174 PHPGES
-1180 PAAFATRMR
+1180 PAAFAARMR

-1200 SQVTSLDGRKAKAAL
+1200 AQVTALDGRAARAAL
-1215 YFPRAKAWIDLHQ
+1215 YFPRARAWIDL

>member
-1 MADTERLPQDH
+1 MAEQERLPQDH

-38 LTDRILALLATVNRP
+38 LTDRILALLTTVNRP

-75 KLRRGLDAPPE
+75 KLRRGLEGPPE

-91 RSWDLARAALARNAE
+91 RSWELARAALARNEA

-134 PWLSELGGMPDITD
+134 PWLSELGGMPEITD
-148 DARAHYEAAARATL
+148 DARANYEAAARATL
-162 DLADDYDAVRVLL
+162 DLADEYDAVRVLL
-175 KHLDVD
+175 QHLDVD

-188 LADMLGQR
+188 IADMLGQR

-221 EDLDALCDAMPLGWA
+221 EDLDALSEAMPYGWA
-236 DALCGP
+236 EALCGP
-242 ARLAASHL
+242 ARLAATHL
-250 QDDED
+250 QDGED

-274 MLDQWRAVAHLLLTG
+274 VLDQWRAVAHLLLTG

-309 KEPFVAWLES
+309 KEPFVAWLEA

-326 VRRLHAVRDIPA
+326 VRRLNAVRDIPE
-338 PHFTDA
+338 PRFTDA

-360 AQLRLRFADKGEVD
+360 AQLRLRFADTGEVD
-374 FIEIAQRAAAAL
+374 FIEIAQRAASAL

-460 VADIGVGELTP
+460 VADIGVGELQP

-479 FRSQAGIVEW
+479 FRSQAGIVDW
-489 VNRSFAGLLPRRSD
+489 VNRSFVSLLPKRSD

-517 HEALPDPAVRFHP
+517 HDALPDPAVRFHP
-530 AWSRAGGTP
+530 AWSRAGAAP

-553 QALIDHKGAKHPVAV
+553 QALVDHKGAKHPVAV

-617 ADRMAWL
+617 GDRLAWL

-647 VTPVPV
+647 ITPVPV
-653 LLERALRMTP
+653 LLERALRIVRPTLP
-663 ATAPTA
+663 AAVDTAP
-669 AAGASRVV
+669 
-677 APARGIS
+677 
-684 ASGPQGSLFEA
+684 
-695 DSGAQGGAAQGSLFD
+695 QGSLFD
-710 ASPDAANGASQ
+710 AAPAA
-721 SALFD
+721 
-726 ANPGA
+726 P
-731 AGSASQSAPLDSA
+731 
-744 SSAVGR
+744 
-750 VPQGA
+750 
-755 WPEAESPAPEPPL
+755 ESPS
-768 AQALLSPDEFERL
+768 AQALLSADEFERL
-781 RQVAAVLLDKRNASG
+781 RQVAAVLLDKRNDSG

-816 YAGLSVS
+816 YAGLSVA

-830 QLVERLAPHGAID
+830 QLVERLAPHGGID

-906 SGRVLFGPV
+906 GGRVLFGPV

-920 VEADPI
+920 TEADPV

-961 HVSIDEAS
+961 HVSLDEAT
-969 GQVKAPP
+969 GQIKTPP
-976 SASLLGRL
+976 AASLLGRL
-984 WPCLVTPE
+984 WPCLETPV
-992 PPPLDQQ
+992 PPSLQGEA
-999 PEPDAAD
+999 EPDAAD
-1006 TPEWQGEPLRRVAGD
+1006 GPEWQGEPLRRVASV
-1021 GLTQLAQQSNV
+1021 GLAQLARLSDITV
-1032 LISAGFGTAD
+1032 SPGFGAAA
-1042 RGAWGDGT
+1042 RGAWGDGS

-1075 IGQDGVQAW
+1075 IGQDGVHAW
-1084 PPEALTD
+1084 PADALEN

-1111 DAAEAV
+1111 AAAEAV
-1117 LETLQATLSDE
+1117 LETLQATLSDD

-1189 QRHGDQLLRYC
+1189 QRHGEQLLRYC
-1200 SQVTSLDGRKAKAAL
+1200 TQVTALDGRVARAAL
-1215 YFPRAKAWIDLHQ
+1215 YFPRAKAWIDLQ

>member
-75 KLRRGLDAPPE
+75 KLRRGLDGPPE

-91 RSWDLARAALARNAE
+91 RSWELARAALARNAE

-162 DLADDYDAVRVLL
+162 DLADDYDAVRILL
-175 KHLDVD
+175 QHLDVD

-188 LADMLGQR
+188 IADMLGQR

-204 HGSDRAGME
+204 HGSDRAGMQ

-221 EDLDALCDAMPLGWA
+221 EDLDALCEAMPYGWA

-242 ARLAASHL
+242 ARLAAAHL
-250 QDDED
+250 QDGED

-263 DWTEELPPDAE
+263 DWTEELPPDAD

-309 KEPFVAWLES
+309 KEPFVAWLEA
-319 ADGQAAW
+319 ADDKAAW
-326 VRRLHAVRDIPA
+326 VRRLHAVRDIPN

-360 AQLRLRFADKGEVD
+360 AQLRLRFADQGEVD

-489 VNRSFAGLLPRRSD
+489 VNQSFAGLLPKRSD

-517 HEALPDPAVRFHP
+517 HEALPEAAVRFHP

-539 AEEQAED
+539 AEEQAEE
-546 IAVGLVR
+546 IALGLVR
-553 QALIDHKGAKHPVAV
+553 QALVDHKGAKHPVAV

-617 ADRMAWL
+617 ADRLAWL

-647 VTPVPV
+647 ITPVPV

-663 ATAPTA
+663 PTAP
-669 AAGASRVV
+669 VV
-677 APARGIS
+677 VPQANS
-684 ASGPQGSLFEA
+684 AEP
-695 DSGAQGGAAQGSLFD
+695 QGSLFD
-710 ASPDAANGASQ
+710 AAPAASEASE
-721 SALFD
+721 AL
-726 ANPGA
+726 
-731 AGSASQSAPLDSA
+731 
-744 SSAVGR
+744 
-750 VPQGA
+750 
-755 WPEAESPAPEPPL
+755 ESPA
-768 AQALLSPDEFERL
+768 AQAVLSADEFERL
-781 RQVAAVLLDKRNASG
+781 RQVAAILLDKRNASG

-830 QLVERLAPHGAID
+830 QLLERLAPHGGID

-906 SGRVLFGPV
+906 GGRVLFGPV

-961 HVSIDEAS
+961 HVAVDEAT
-969 GQVKAPP
+969 GQAKTLP

-984 WPCLVTPE
+984 WPCLAAPV
-992 PPPLDQQ
+992 PPAQ
-999 PEPDAAD
+999 ENEAESDAVD
-1006 TPEWQGEPLRRVAGD
+1006 GPEWQGEPLRRVAGD
-1021 GLTQLAQQSNV
+1021 GLAQLARLSNV
-1032 LISAGFGTAD
+1032 VISPGFGAAE
-1042 RGAWGDGT
+1042 RGAWGDGS

-1075 IGQDGVQAW
+1075 IGQDGVHAW
-1084 PPEALTD
+1084 PANALAD

-1101 RAGIPASQAD
+1101 RAGIPVSQAD
-1111 DAAEAV
+1111 AAAEAV
-1117 LETLQATLSDE
+1117 LETLQATLADE

-1139 RREWPLIDAAGKVSV
+1139 RREWPLIDAAGRVSV

-1180 PAAFATRMR
+1180 SAVFAARMR

-1200 SQVTSLDGRKAKAAL
+1200 AQVTSLDGRKAKAAL
-1215 YFPRAKAWIDLHQ
+1215 YFPRAKAWIDLQG

>member
-1 MADTERLPQDH
+1 MAEQERLPHDH
-12 AARTDALDPTRSFL
+12 VARADALDPTRSFL

-91 RSWDLARAALARNAE
+91 RSWDLARAALARNEA

-134 PWLSELGGMPDITD
+134 PWLSELGGMPEITD

-162 DLADDYDAVRVLL
+162 DLADDYEAVRILL

-181 VQAAKDA
+181 VQAAKEA
-188 LADMLGQR
+188 IASMLGQR

-221 EDLDALCDAMPLGWA
+221 EDLDALCEAMPYGWA
-236 DALCGP
+236 EALCGP
-242 ARLAASHL
+242 ARLAATSL
-250 QDDED
+250 QDGEGE
-255 DNKLLALL
+255 NKLLALL
-263 DWTEELPPDAE
+263 DWTEELPPDADA
-274 MLDQWRAVAHLLLTG
+274 LDQWQAVAHLLLTG
-289 TGSLRKT
+289 TGTLRKT
-296 VNKNLGFPAKCAH
+296 VNKNLGFPPKCAH

-319 ADGQAAW
+319 ADPDAAW
-326 VRRLHAVRDIPA
+326 VRRLHAVRDVPM

-360 AQLRLRFADKGEVD
+360 AQLRLRFADTGEVD

-417 QLDLLRTLTSGWQAG
+417 QLDLLRTLTSGWQQG

-460 VADIGVGELTP
+460 VADIGVGELQP

-489 VNRSFAGLLPRRSD
+489 VNQSFAQLLPRRSD

-517 HEALPDPAVRFHP
+517 HEALPEPAVRFHP
-530 AWSRAGGTP
+530 AWSREGAAP
-539 AEEQAED
+539 AETQAED
-546 IAVGLVR
+546 IAVELVR

-617 ADRMAWL
+617 GDRLAWL

-647 VTPVPV
+647 ITPVPV
-653 LLERALRMTP
+653 LLERALRIPPQTSSQAAP
-663 ATAPTA
+663 PTA
-669 AAGASRVV
+669 TS
-677 APARGIS
+677 AP
-684 ASGPQGSLFEA
+684 
-695 DSGAQGGAAQGSLFD
+695 QGSLFD
-710 ASPDAANGASQ
+710 AVPESPES
-721 SALFD
+721 
-726 ANPGA
+726 
-731 AGSASQSAPLDSA
+731 
-744 SSAVGR
+744 
-750 VPQGA
+750 
-755 WPEAESPAPEPPL
+755 PEAPS
-768 AQALLSPDEFERL
+768 AQSVLGADEFERL
-781 RQVAAVLLDKRNASG
+781 RQVAEILLDKRNASG

-816 YAGLSVS
+816 YAGLSVA

-843 PAALDAGI
+843 VAALDAGI
-851 SRLFAAPDAADEDDG
+851 ARLFAAPDAADEDAG

-906 SGRVLFGPV
+906 GGRVLFGPV

-920 VEADPI
+920 TEADPL

-961 HVSIDEAS
+961 HVSVDEAS
-969 GQVKAPP
+969 GQAKTP
-976 SASLLGRL
+976 SSSSLLGRL
-984 WPCLVTPE
+984 WPCLTVPV
-992 PPPLDQQ
+992 PPPLDGVAIAQA
-999 PEPDAAD
+999 EDG
-1006 TPEWQGEPLRRVAGD
+1006 PEWQGEPLRRVDRD
-1021 GLTQLAQQSNV
+1021 GLAQLARLADVAVSP
-1032 LISAGFGTAD
+1032 GFGAAA
-1042 RGAWGDGT
+1042 RGVWGEGG

-1065 GTLAHAWLAR
+1065 GTLSHAWLAR

-1084 PPEALTD
+1084 SADALAQ

-1111 DAAEAV
+1111 AASEAV
-1117 LETLQATLSDE
+1117 LETLQATLADE

-1174 PHPGEP
+1174 PHPGES
-1180 PAAFATRMR
+1180 PAAFAARMR

-1200 SQVTSLDGRKAKAAL
+1200 AQVTALDGRAARAAL
-1215 YFPRAKAWIDLHQ
+1215 YFPRARAWIDL

>member
-1 MADTERLPQDH
+1 MADVERLPQDH
-12 AARTDALDPTRSFL
+12 AARAAALDPARSFL

-38 LTDRILALLATVNRP
+38 LTDRILALLATVSRP

-75 KLRRGLDAPPE
+75 KLRRGQEAPPE
-86 AMHER
+86 AAHER
-91 RSWDLARAALARNAE
+91 RSWELARAALARNAE
-106 QGWHLLD
+106 QQWHLLE

-134 PWLSELGGMPDITD
+134 PWLSELGGMPEITD
-148 DARAHYEAAARATL
+148 DARAHYLAAARATL
-162 DLADDYDAVRVLL
+162 DLADDYDAVRILL
-175 KHLDVD
+175 QHMDVD
-181 VQAAKDA
+181 VQAARDA
-188 LADMLGQR
+188 IADMLGQR

-204 HGSDRAGME
+204 HSADRE
-213 AMLAEAIG
+213 ALEQTLAEAIG
-221 EDLDALCDAMPLGWA
+221 EDLDALCEAMPLGWA
-236 DALCGP
+236 EALCGP
-242 ARLAASHL
+242 ARLAAAQL
-250 QDDED
+250 QDGGED
-255 DNKLLALL
+255 DRLAALL
-263 DWTEELPPDAE
+263 DWTDELPPDAE
-274 MLDQWRAVAHLLLTG
+274 VLDQWRAVAHLLLTG
-289 TGSLRKT
+289 AGTLRKT
-296 VNKNLGFPAKCAH
+296 VTKTLGFPVKCAH

-319 ADGQAAW
+319 ADADAPW
-326 VRRLHAVRDIPA
+326 VRRLAAVRDIPA
-338 PHFTDA
+338 PRLSDA

-350 AQLMTLALAV
+350 AQLMTLTLAV
-360 AQLRLRFADKGEVD
+360 AQLRLRFADTGEVD
-374 FIEIAQRAAAAL
+374 FIEISQRAAAAL

-460 VADIGVGELTP
+460 VAEQGVGELQP

-479 FRSQAGIVEW
+479 FRSQAGIVDW
-489 VNRSFAGLLPRRSD
+489 VNQSFAQLLPKRSD
-503 AAAGAIAYSPSTAF
+503 AAAGAIKYSPSSAF
-517 HEALPDPAVRFHP
+517 HEALPEPAVRFHP
-530 AWSRAGGTP
+530 AWSRAGAAP

-553 QALIDHKGAKHPVAV
+553 QALADHAGSKHPVAI

-617 ADRMAWL
+617 GDRLAWL
-624 SVLRAPYC
+624 SVLRAPFC
-632 GLTLTSLQRLFGDDH
+632 GLTLESLQRLFGDDH

-653 LLERALRMTP
+653 LLERLLRP
-663 ATAPTA
+663 APAKA
-669 AAGASRVV
+669 AA
-677 APARGIS
+677 APLATVPAAR
-684 ASGPQGSLFEA
+684 
-695 DSGAQGGAAQGSLFD
+695 QGSLFD
-710 ASPDAANGASQ
+710 DTENPAQG
-721 SALFD
+721 ALFD
-726 ANPGA
+726 
-731 AGSASQSAPLDSA
+731 DSA
-744 SSAVGR
+744 SAARQEPAAMPVAAGEAAPSLGGADVRPSA
-750 VPQGA
+750 
-755 WPEAESPAPEPPL
+755 E
-768 AQALLSPDEFERL
+768 ALLRPEEYARL
-781 RQVAAVLLDKRNASG
+781 KQVAAVLLDTRNASG
-796 AMPFAAWVESLWRRL
+796 AMPFAAWVEMLWRRL

-816 YAGLSVS
+816 YSGPSVA

-843 PAALDAGI
+843 AAALDAGI
-851 SRLFAAPDAADEDDG
+851 ARLFAAPDAADEDA

-889 HRAPRGDQAPL
+889 HRAPRGDQPPL

-906 SGRVLFGPV
+906 AGRVLFGPV

-920 VEADPI
+920 TEADPV

-961 HVSIDEAS
+961 HVAVDEAT
-969 GQVKAPP
+969 GQAKPPP

-984 WPCLVTPE
+984 WPCLATPE
-992 PPPLDQQ
+992 PPATEGDNA
-999 PEPDAAD
+999 EPRDD
-1006 TPEWQGEPLRRVAGD
+1006 GPEWQGEPLRRVRGD
-1021 GLTQLAQQSNV
+1021 GLAQLARQTDV
-1032 LISAGFGTAD
+1032 AISPGFAATA
-1042 RGAWGDGT
+1042 RGAWGDSA
-1050 EHPAWQLEAGYDAAI
+1050 EHPAWQLESGYDAAI

-1075 IGQDGVQAW
+1075 IGHDGIAAW
-1084 PPEALTD
+1084 PAEALAQ
-1091 RLPAMRRQLT
+1091 RQSAMRRQLT

-1111 DAAEAV
+1111 AAAEAV
-1117 LETLQATLSDE
+1117 LDTLQSTLADE

-1174 PHPGEP
+1174 PQPNES
-1180 PAAFATRMR
+1180 PAAFAQRMR

-1200 SQVTSLDGRKAKAAL
+1200 AQVTALDGRNARAAL
-1215 YFPRAKAWIDLHQ
+1215 YFPRARAWIDL

>member
-91 RSWDLARAALARNAE
+91 RSWELARAALARNDE

-134 PWLSELGGMPDITD
+134 PWLSELGGMPEITD

-162 DLADDYDAVRVLL
+162 DLADDYDAVRILL
-175 KHLDVD
+175 QHLDVD

-188 LADMLGQR
+188 IADMLGQR

-204 HGSDRAGME
+204 HGSDREGMQ

-221 EDLDALCDAMPLGWA
+221 EDLDALCEAMPYGWGE
-236 DALCGP
+236 ALCGP
-242 ARLAASHL
+242 ARLAATHL
-250 QDDED
+250 QDGDD

-263 DWTEELPPDAE
+263 DWTDDLPPDAQV
-274 MLDQWRAVAHLLLTG
+274 LDQWRAVAHLLLTG

-309 KEPFVAWLES
+309 KEPFVAWLEA
-319 ADGQAAW
+319 ADGEAAW

-417 QLDLLRTLTSGWQAG
+417 QLDLLRTLTLGWQAG

-489 VNRSFAGLLPRRSD
+489 VNQSFANLLPKRSD

-517 HEALPDPAVRFHP
+517 HDALPEAAVRFHP

-553 QALIDHKGAKHPVAV
+553 QALIDHKGAKHPVAI

-647 VTPVPV
+647 ITPVPV

-663 ATAPTA
+663 ATAPA
-669 AAGASRVV
+669 VV
-677 APARGIS
+677 SS
-684 ASGPQGSLFEA
+684 APQGSLF
-695 DSGAQGGAAQGSLFD
+695 D
-710 ASPDAANGASQ
+710 
-721 SALFD
+721 
-726 ANPGA
+726 
-731 AGSASQSAPLDSA
+731 SAPATPDTPS
-744 SSAVGR
+744 
-750 VPQGA
+750 
-755 WPEAESPAPEPPL
+755 
-768 AQALLSPDEFERL
+768 AQALLSADEFERL

-816 YAGLSVS
+816 YAGLSVA

-851 SRLFAAPDAADEDDG
+851 SRLFAAPDAADEDEG

-906 SGRVLFGPV
+906 GGRVLFGPV

-920 VEADPI
+920 AEADPI

-969 GQVKAPP
+969 GQVKTPP

-984 WPCLVTPE
+984 WPCLPTPQ
-992 PPPLDQQ
+992 PPAQDQQ
-999 PEPDAAD
+999 AEPDAVDA
-1006 TPEWQGEPLRRVAGD
+1006 PEWQGEPLRRVATE
-1021 GLTQLAQQSNV
+1021 GLAQLARQSNV
-1032 LISAGFGTAD
+1032 SISAGFGTAE
-1042 RGAWGDGT
+1042 RGAWGDGS

-1075 IGQDGVQAW
+1075 IGQDGTHAW
-1084 PPEALTD
+1084 PAPALAD

-1111 DAAEAV
+1111 DAAQAV
-1117 LETLQATLSDE
+1117 LETLQATLADE

-1174 PHPGEP
+1174 PHPGESP
-1180 PAAFATRMR
+1180 TAFATRMR
-1189 QRHGDQLLRYC
+1189 QRHGEQLLRYC
-1200 SQVTSLDGRKAKAAL
+1200 TQVTALDGRLARAAL
-1215 YFPRAKAWIDLHQ
+1215 YFPRARAWIDLNS

>member
-1 MADTERLPQDH
+1 MAEQERLPHDH
-12 AARTDALDPTRSFL
+12 VARADALDPTRSFL

-91 RSWDLARAALARNAE
+91 RSWDLARAALARNEA

-134 PWLSELGGMPDITD
+134 PWLSELGGMPEITD

-162 DLADDYDAVRVLL
+162 DLADDYEAVRILL

-181 VQAAKDA
+181 VQAAKEA
-188 LADMLGQR
+188 IASMLGQR

-221 EDLDALCDAMPLGWA
+221 EDLDALCEAMPYGWA
-236 DALCGP
+236 EALCGP
-242 ARLAASHL
+242 ARLAATSL
-250 QDDED
+250 QDGEGE
-255 DNKLLALL
+255 NKLLALL
-263 DWTEELPPDAE
+263 DWTEELPPDADA
-274 MLDQWRAVAHLLLTG
+274 LDQWQAVAHLLLTG
-289 TGSLRKT
+289 TGTLRKT
-296 VNKNLGFPAKCAH
+296 VNKNLGFPPKCAH

-319 ADGQAAW
+319 ADPDAAW
-326 VRRLHAVRDIPA
+326 VRRLHAVRDVPM

-360 AQLRLRFADKGEVD
+360 AQLRLRFADTGEVD

-417 QLDLLRTLTSGWQAG
+417 QLDLLRTLTSGWQQG

-460 VADIGVGELTP
+460 VADIGVGELQP

-489 VNRSFAGLLPRRSD
+489 VNQSFAQLLPRRSD

-517 HEALPDPAVRFHP
+517 HEALPEPAVRFHP
-530 AWSRAGGTP
+530 AWSREGAAP
-539 AEEQAED
+539 ADTQAED
-546 IAVGLVR
+546 IAVELVR

-617 ADRMAWL
+617 GDRLAWL

-647 VTPVPV
+647 ITPVPV
-653 LLERALRMTP
+653 LLERALRIPPQTSSQAAP
-663 ATAPTA
+663 PTA
-669 AAGASRVV
+669 TS
-677 APARGIS
+677 AP
-684 ASGPQGSLFEA
+684 
-695 DSGAQGGAAQGSLFD
+695 QGSLFD
-710 ASPDAANGASQ
+710 AAPESPES
-721 SALFD
+721 
-726 ANPGA
+726 
-731 AGSASQSAPLDSA
+731 
-744 SSAVGR
+744 
-750 VPQGA
+750 
-755 WPEAESPAPEPPL
+755 PEAPS
-768 AQALLSPDEFERL
+768 AQSVLGADEFERL
-781 RQVAAVLLDKRNASG
+781 RQVAEILLDKRNASG

-816 YAGLSVS
+816 YAGLSVA

-843 PAALDAGI
+843 VAALDAGI
-851 SRLFAAPDAADEDDG
+851 ARLFAAPDAADEDAG

-906 SGRVLFGPV
+906 GGRVLFGPV

-920 VEADPI
+920 TEADPL

-961 HVSIDEAS
+961 HVSVDEAS
-969 GQVKAPP
+969 GQAKTP
-976 SASLLGRL
+976 SSSSLLGRL
-984 WPCLVTPE
+984 WPCLTVPV
-992 PPPLDQQ
+992 PPPLDGVAIAQA
-999 PEPDAAD
+999 EDG
-1006 TPEWQGEPLRRVAGD
+1006 PEWQGEPLRRVDRD
-1021 GLTQLAQQSNV
+1021 GLAQLARLADVAVSP
-1032 LISAGFGTAD
+1032 GFGAAA
-1042 RGAWGDGT
+1042 RGVWGEGG

-1065 GTLAHAWLAR
+1065 GTLSHAWLAR

-1084 PPEALTD
+1084 SADALAQ

-1111 DAAEAV
+1111 AASEAV
-1117 LETLQATLSDE
+1117 LETLQATLADE

-1174 PHPGEP
+1174 PHPGES
-1180 PAAFATRMR
+1180 PAAFAARMR

-1200 SQVTSLDGRKAKAAL
+1200 AQVTALDGRAARAAL
-1215 YFPRAKAWIDLHQ
+1215 YFPRARAWIDL

>member
-75 KLRRGLDAPPE
+75 KLRRGLDGPPE

-91 RSWDLARAALARNAE
+91 RSWELARAALARNAE

-162 DLADDYDAVRVLL
+162 DLADDYDAVRILL
-175 KHLDVD
+175 QHLDVD

-188 LADMLGQR
+188 IADMLGQR

-204 HGSDRAGME
+204 HGSDRAGMQ

-221 EDLDALCDAMPLGWA
+221 EDLDALCEAMPYGWA

-242 ARLAASHL
+242 ARLAAAHL
-250 QDDED
+250 QDGED

-263 DWTEELPPDAE
+263 DWTEELPPDAD

-309 KEPFVAWLES
+309 KEPFVAWLEA
-319 ADGQAAW
+319 ADDKAAW
-326 VRRLHAVRDIPA
+326 VRRLNAVRDIPN

-360 AQLRLRFADKGEVD
+360 AQLRLRFADQGEVD

-489 VNRSFAGLLPRRSD
+489 VNQSFAGLLPKRSD

-539 AEEQAED
+539 AEEQAEE
-546 IAVGLVR
+546 IALGLVR

-617 ADRMAWL
+617 ADRLAWL

-647 VTPVPV
+647 ITPVPV
-653 LLERALRMTP
+653 LLERALRIAP
-663 ATAPTA
+663 PTAPVTLPQA
-669 AAGASRVV
+669 ARSE
-677 APARGIS
+677 P
-684 ASGPQGSLFEA
+684 
-695 DSGAQGGAAQGSLFD
+695 QGSLFD
-710 ASPDAANGASQ
+710 AVPAASEASEALETPAAQ
-721 SALFD
+721 SVL
-726 ANPGA
+726 
-731 AGSASQSAPLDSA
+731 SA
-744 SSAVGR
+744 
-750 VPQGA
+750 
-755 WPEAESPAPEPPL
+755 
-768 AQALLSPDEFERL
+768 DEFERL
-781 RQVAAVLLDKRNASG
+781 RQVAAILLDKRNASG

-816 YAGLSVS
+816 YTGLSVS

-830 QLVERLAPHGAID
+830 QLLERLAPHGGID

-961 HVSIDEAS
+961 HVVVDEAT
-969 GQVKAPP
+969 GQAKTPP

-984 WPCLVTPE
+984 WPCLV
-992 PPPLDQQ
+992 PPVPPKQENEA
-999 PEPDAAD
+999 EPDAVD

-1021 GLTQLAQQSNV
+1021 GLAQLARLSNV
-1032 LISAGFGTAD
+1032 VISPGFGAAE
-1042 RGAWGDGT
+1042 RGAWGDGS

-1075 IGQDGVQAW
+1075 IGQDGIHAW
-1084 PPEALTD
+1084 PANALAD

-1111 DAAEAV
+1111 AAAEAV
-1117 LETLQATLSDE
+1117 LETLQATLADG

-1180 PAAFATRMR
+1180 PAAFAARMR

-1200 SQVTSLDGRKAKAAL
+1200 TQVTSLDGRKAKAAL
-1215 YFPRAKAWIDLHQ
+1215 YFPRAKAWIDLQG

>member
-1 MADTERLPQDH
+1 MSMAEQERLPQDH

-75 KLRRGLDAPPE
+75 KLRRGLDGPPE

-91 RSWDLARAALARNAE
+91 RSWELARAALARNEA

-134 PWLSELGGMPDITD
+134 PWLSELGGMPEITD
-148 DARAHYEAAARATL
+148 DARANYEAAARATL
-162 DLADDYDAVRVLL
+162 DLADEYDAVRVLL
-175 KHLDVD
+175 QHLDVD

-188 LADMLGQR
+188 IADMLGQR

-221 EDLDALCDAMPLGWA
+221 EDLDALSEAMPYGWA
-236 DALCGP
+236 EALCGP
-242 ARLAASHL
+242 ARLAATHL
-250 QDDED
+250 QDGED

-263 DWTEELPPDAE
+263 DWTEELPPDADV
-274 MLDQWRAVAHLLLTG
+274 LDQWRAVAHLLLTG

-309 KEPFVAWLES
+309 KEPFVAWLEA

-326 VRRLHAVRDIPA
+326 VRRLNAVRDIPE
-338 PHFTDA
+338 PRFTDA

-360 AQLRLRFADKGEVD
+360 AQLRLRFADTGEVD
-374 FIEIAQRAAAAL
+374 FIEIAQRAASAL

-460 VADIGVGELTP
+460 VADIGVGELQP

-479 FRSQAGIVEW
+479 FRSQAGIVDW
-489 VNRSFAGLLPRRSD
+489 VNRSFVSLLPKRSD

-517 HEALPDPAVRFHP
+517 HDALPDPAVRFHP
-530 AWSRAGGTP
+530 AWSRAGAAP

-553 QALIDHKGAKHPVAV
+553 QALADHKGAKHPVAV

-617 ADRMAWL
+617 GDRLAWL

-647 VTPVPV
+647 ITPVPV
-653 LLERALRMTP
+653 LLERALRIVRPTLP
-663 ATAPTA
+663 AAVDTAP
-669 AAGASRVV
+669 
-677 APARGIS
+677 
-684 ASGPQGSLFEA
+684 
-695 DSGAQGGAAQGSLFD
+695 QGSLFD
-710 ASPDAANGASQ
+710 AAPAA
-721 SALFD
+721 
-726 ANPGA
+726 P
-731 AGSASQSAPLDSA
+731 
-744 SSAVGR
+744 
-750 VPQGA
+750 
-755 WPEAESPAPEPPL
+755 ESPS
-768 AQALLSPDEFERL
+768 AQALLSADEFERL
-781 RQVAAVLLDKRNASG
+781 RQVAAVLLDKRNDSG

-816 YAGLSVS
+816 YAGLSVA

-830 QLVERLAPHGAID
+830 QLVERLAPHGGID

-906 SGRVLFGPV
+906 GGRVLFGPV

-920 VEADPI
+920 TEADPV

-961 HVSIDEAS
+961 HVSLDEAT
-969 GQVKAPP
+969 GQIKTPP
-976 SASLLGRL
+976 AASLLGRL
-984 WPCLVTPE
+984 WPCLETPV
-992 PPPLDQQ
+992 PPSLQGEA
-999 PEPDAAD
+999 EPDAAD
-1006 TPEWQGEPLRRVAGD
+1006 GPEWQGEPLRRVASV
-1021 GLTQLAQQSNV
+1021 GLAQLARLSDITV
-1032 LISAGFGTAD
+1032 SPGFGAAA
-1042 RGAWGDGT
+1042 RGAWGDGS

-1075 IGQDGVQAW
+1075 IGQDGVHAW
-1084 PPEALTD
+1084 PADALED

-1111 DAAEAV
+1111 AAAEAV
-1117 LETLQATLSDE
+1117 LETLQATLSDD

-1189 QRHGDQLLRYC
+1189 QRHGEQLLRYC
-1200 SQVTSLDGRKAKAAL
+1200 TQVTALDGRVARAAL
-1215 YFPRAKAWIDLHQ
+1215 YFPRAKAWIDLQ

>member
-1 MADTERLPQDH
+1 MAEQDRLPQDH
-12 AARTDALDPTRSFL
+12 AARAAALDPARSFL

-75 KLRRGLDAPPE
+75 KLRRGLDAPPD
-86 AMHER
+86 AAHER
-91 RSWDLARAALARNAE
+91 RSWDLARAALARNEE

-148 DARAHYEAAARATL
+148 DARSHYEAAARATL
-162 DLADDYDAVRVLL
+162 DLADDYEAVRILL

-188 LADMLGQR
+188 IADMLGQR

-204 HGSDRAGME
+204 HGSDRE
-213 AMLAEAIG
+213 AMETMLADAIG
-221 EDLDALCDAMPLGWA
+221 EDLDALCAAMPYGWA
-236 DALCGP
+236 DALCSS
-242 ARLAASHL
+242 ARLAAANL
-250 QDDED
+250 QDSGE
-255 DNKLLALL
+255 DNKLVSLL
-263 DWTEELPPDAE
+263 DWTDELLPDAE
-274 MLDQWRAVAHLLLTG
+274 QLDAWRAVAHLLLTG

-319 ADGQAAW
+319 ADAQAAW

-360 AQLRLRFADKGEVD
+360 AQLRLRFADQGEVD

-460 VADIGVGELTP
+460 VADIGVGEVKP

-479 FRSQAGIVEW
+479 FRSQAGIVDW
-489 VNRSFAGLLPRRSD
+489 VNQSFADLLPRRSD

-517 HEALPDPAVRFHP
+517 HAALPDPAVRFHP
-530 AWSRAGGTP
+530 AWSCEGAQP
-539 AEEQAED
+539 AEEQAEN
-546 IAVGLVR
+546 IAVELVR

-632 GLTLTSLQRLFGDDH
+632 GLTLDSLQRLFGDDH
-647 VTPVPV
+647 ITPVPV

-663 ATAPTA
+663 QPAPTMTA
-669 AAGASRVV
+669 DAG
-677 APARGIS
+677 P
-684 ASGPQGSLFEA
+684 
-695 DSGAQGGAAQGSLFD
+695 QGSLFD
-710 ASPDAANGASQ
+710 ASPAE
-721 SALFD
+721 
-726 ANPGA
+726 P
-731 AGSASQSAPLDSA
+731 
-744 SSAVGR
+744 
-750 VPQGA
+750 
-755 WPEAESPAPEPPL
+755 ESPT
-768 AQALLSPDEFERL
+768 AQALLGADEYARL

-796 AMPFAAWVESLWRRL
+796 AIPFAAWVESLWRRL
-811 GGPAL
+811 GGPGL
-816 YAGLSVS
+816 YAGLSVA

-830 QLVERLAPHGAID
+830 QLVERLSPHGDID
-843 PAALDAGI
+843 VAALDAGI
-851 SRLFAAPDAADEDDG
+851 SRLFAAPDAADEDEG
-866 AVEIM
+866 VVEIM

-883 VILYGL
+883 VILFGL

-906 SGRVLFGPV
+906 GGRVLFGPV

-920 VEADPI
+920 TEADPV

-961 HVSIDEAS
+961 HVSVDEAT
-969 GQVKAPP
+969 GLAKTPP
-976 SASLLGRL
+976 AASLLGRL
-984 WPCLVTPE
+984 WPCLIPPAPPSMNGEPVTE
-992 PPPLDQQ
+992 
-999 PEPDAAD
+999 AAD
-1006 TPEWQGEPLRRVAGD
+1006 APEWQGEPLRRVDSA
-1021 GLTQLAQQSNV
+1021 GLTQLQRQSA
-1032 LISAGFGTAD
+1032 ITMSAGFATTA
-1042 RGAWGDGT
+1042 RGAWGDAA
-1050 EHPAWQLEAGYDAAI
+1050 EHPAWQLEAGHDAAI

-1075 IGQDGVQAW
+1075 IGQDGTDAW
-1084 PPEALTD
+1084 PADALAQ

-1111 DAAEAV
+1111 AAAEAV
-1117 LETLQATLSDE
+1117 LETLQATLADD

-1174 PHPGEP
+1174 PHPGETE
-1180 PAAFATRMR
+1180 AAFAIRMR
-1189 QRHGDQLLRYC
+1189 QRHGEQLQRYC
-1200 SQVTSLDGRKAKAAL
+1200 TQVTALDGRSARAAL
-1215 YFPRAKAWIDLHQ
+1215 YFPRAKAWIDLTV

>member
-1 MADTERLPQDH
+1 MAEQERLPHDH
-12 AARTDALDPTRSFL
+12 VARADALDPTRSFL

-91 RSWDLARAALARNAE
+91 RSWDLARAALARNEA

-134 PWLSELGGMPDITD
+134 PWLSELGGMPEITD

-162 DLADDYDAVRVLL
+162 DLADDYEAVRILL

-181 VQAAKDA
+181 VQAAKEA
-188 LADMLGQR
+188 IASMLGQR

-221 EDLDALCDAMPLGWA
+221 EDLDALCEAMPYGWA
-236 DALCGP
+236 EALCGP
-242 ARLAASHL
+242 ARLAATSL
-250 QDDED
+250 QDVEGE
-255 DNKLLALL
+255 NKLLALL
-263 DWTEELPPDAE
+263 DWTEELPPDADA
-274 MLDQWRAVAHLLLTG
+274 LDQWQAVAHLLLTG
-289 TGSLRKT
+289 TGTLRKT
-296 VNKNLGFPAKCAH
+296 VNKNLGFPPKCAH

-319 ADGQAAW
+319 ADPDAAW
-326 VRRLHAVRDIPA
+326 VRRLHAVRDVPM

-360 AQLRLRFADKGEVD
+360 AQLRLRFADTGEVD

-417 QLDLLRTLTSGWQAG
+417 QLDLLRTLTSGWQQG

-460 VADIGVGELTP
+460 VADIGVGELQP

-489 VNRSFAGLLPRRSD
+489 VNQSFAQLLPRRSD

-517 HEALPDPAVRFHP
+517 HEALPEPAVRFHP
-530 AWSRAGGTP
+530 AWSREGAAP
-539 AEEQAED
+539 AETQAED
-546 IAVGLVR
+546 IAVELVR

-617 ADRMAWL
+617 GDRLAWL

-647 VTPVPV
+647 ITPVPV
-653 LLERALRMTP
+653 LLERALRIPPQTSSQAAP
-663 ATAPTA
+663 PTA
-669 AAGASRVV
+669 TS
-677 APARGIS
+677 AP
-684 ASGPQGSLFEA
+684 
-695 DSGAQGGAAQGSLFD
+695 QGSLFD
-710 ASPDAANGASQ
+710 A
-721 SALFD
+721 
-726 ANPGA
+726 
-731 AGSASQSAPLDSA
+731 APES
-744 SSAVGR
+744 
-750 VPQGA
+750 
-755 WPEAESPAPEPPL
+755 PEAPS
-768 AQALLSPDEFERL
+768 AQSVLGADEFERL
-781 RQVAAVLLDKRNASG
+781 RQVAEILLDKRNASG

-816 YAGLSVS
+816 YAGLSVA

-843 PAALDAGI
+843 VAALDAGI
-851 SRLFAAPDAADEDDG
+851 ARLFAAPDAADEDEG

-906 SGRVLFGPV
+906 GGRVLFGPV

-920 VEADPI
+920 TEADPL

-961 HVSIDEAS
+961 HVSVDEAS
-969 GQVKAPP
+969 GQAKTP
-976 SASLLGRL
+976 SSSSLLGRL
-984 WPCLVTPE
+984 WPCLTVPV
-992 PPPLDQQ
+992 PPPLDGVAIAQA
-999 PEPDAAD
+999 EDG
-1006 TPEWQGEPLRRVAGD
+1006 PEWQGEPLRRVDRD
-1021 GLTQLAQQSNV
+1021 GLAQLARLADVAVSP
-1032 LISAGFGTAD
+1032 GFGAAA
-1042 RGAWGDGT
+1042 RGVWGEGG

-1065 GTLAHAWLAR
+1065 GTLSHAWLAR

-1084 PPEALTD
+1084 SADALAQ

-1111 DAAEAV
+1111 AASEAV
-1117 LETLQATLSDE
+1117 LETLQATLADE

-1174 PHPGEP
+1174 PHPGES
-1180 PAAFATRMR
+1180 PAAFAARMR

-1200 SQVTSLDGRKAKAAL
+1200 AQVTALDGRAARAAL
-1215 YFPRAKAWIDLHQ
+1215 YFPRARAWIDL

>member
-1 MADTERLPQDH
+1 MADTERQPQDH
-12 AARTDALDPTRSFL
+12 AARAAALDPARSFL

-38 LTDRILALLATVNRP
+38 LTDRILALLATVSRP

-75 KLRRGLDAPPE
+75 KLRRGLDAPPD
-86 AMHER
+86 AAHER
-91 RSWDLARAALARNAE
+91 RSWDLARAALARNDE
-106 QGWHLLD
+106 LGWHLLD

-134 PWLSELGGMPDITD
+134 PWLSELGGMPEITD

-162 DLADDYDAVRVLL
+162 DLADDYDAVRILL
-175 KHLDVD
+175 QHMDVD
-181 VQAAKDA
+181 VQAAKEA
-188 LADMLGQR
+188 IAAMLGQR

-204 HGSDRAGME
+204 HGSDRQALE
-213 AMLAEAIG
+213 ATLAEAIG
-221 EDLDALCDAMPLGWA
+221 EDLDAVCEAMPLGWA
-236 DALCGP
+236 DALSGP
-242 ARLAASHL
+242 ARLAATQL
-250 QDDED
+250 QDSDD
-255 DNKLLALL
+255 DNKLAALL
-263 DWTEELPPDAE
+263 DWTDELPADAE
-274 MLDQWRAVAHLLLTG
+274 VLDQWRAVAHLLLTG
-289 TGSLRKT
+289 TGTLRKT

-319 ADGQAAW
+319 ADPDAAW
-326 VRRLHAVRDIPA
+326 VRRLAAVRDIPA
-338 PHFTDA
+338 PHFSDA

-360 AQLRLRFADKGEVD
+360 AQLRLRFADTGEVD
-374 FIEIAQRAAAAL
+374 FIEISQRAAAAL

-417 QLDLLRTLTSGWQAG
+417 QLDLLSTLTSGWQQG

-460 VADIGVGELTP
+460 VAEKGVGELQP

-479 FRSQAGIVEW
+479 FRSQAGIVDW
-489 VNRSFAGLLPRRSD
+489 VNQSFAQLLPKRSD
-503 AAAGAIAYSPSTAF
+503 AAAGAIKYSPSSAF

-530 AWSRAGGTP
+530 AWSRSDAAP

-553 QALIDHKGAKHPVAV
+553 QALAENAGSKHPVAV

-617 ADRMAWL
+617 GDRLAWL

-632 GLTLTSLQRLFGDDH
+632 GLTLESLQRLFGADH

-653 LLERALRMTP
+653 LLERALRIVP
-663 ATAPTA
+663 AKTAPGAFDA
-669 AAGASRVV
+669 AA
-677 APARGIS
+677 
-684 ASGPQGSLFEA
+684 SL
-695 DSGAQGGAAQGSLFD
+695 AQGKRSDRSDVAQQGALFDHANVAQQGSLFD
-710 ASPDAANGASQ
+710 HTETSPHGS
-721 SALFD
+721 LFD
-726 ANPGA
+726 DTE
-731 AGSASQSAPLDSA
+731 AP
-744 SSAVGR
+744 
-750 VPQGA
+750 PQGDPSA
-755 WPEAESPAPEPPL
+755 DTPSTPL
-768 AQALLSPDEFERL
+768 AQTLLRPDEYARL
-781 RQVAAVLLDKRNASG
+781 RQVAMVLLDTRNASG
-796 AMPFAAWVESLWRRL
+796 AMPFAAWVEALWRRL

-816 YAGLSVS
+816 YSGPSVA

-851 SRLFAAPDAADEDDG
+851 ARLFAAPDAADEEA

-878 LQFET
+878 LQFDT

-889 HRAPRGDQAPL
+889 HRAPRGDQPPL

-906 SGRVLFGPV
+906 GGRVLFGPV
-915 KPRAE
+915 KARAE
-920 VEADPI
+920 TEADPV

-969 GQVKAPP
+969 GQPKPP
-976 SASLLGRL
+976 SSASLLGRL
-984 WPCLVTPE
+984 WPCLTPPE
-992 PPPLDQQ
+992 PPSAS
-999 PEPDAAD
+999 EDAAAPPD
-1006 TPEWQGEPLRRVAGD
+1006 DVPEWQGEPLRRID
-1021 GLTQLAQQSNV
+1021 TTGLAHLSRQADIA
-1032 LISAGFGTAD
+1032 ISPGFAAAA
-1042 RGAWGDGT
+1042 RGAWGDSG
-1050 EHPAWQLEAGYDAAI
+1050 EHPAWQLESGYDAAI

-1075 IGQDGVQAW
+1075 IGQDGVAAW
-1084 PPEALTD
+1084 PAESLAD

-1111 DAAEAV
+1111 AASEAV
-1117 LETLQATLSDE
+1117 LGTLQATLSDD

-1174 PHPGEP
+1174 PQPNESP
-1180 PAAFATRMR
+1180 PAFAQRMR

-1200 SQVTSLDGRKAKAAL
+1200 AQVTALDGRPARAAL
-1215 YFPRAKAWIDLHQ
+1215 YFPRAKAWIDLTPPP

>member
-1 MADTERLPQDH
+1 MAEQERLPQDH

-75 KLRRGLDAPPE
+75 KLRRGLDGPPE

-91 RSWDLARAALARNAE
+91 RSWELARAALARNEE

-134 PWLSELGGMPDITD
+134 PWLSELGGMPEITD
-148 DARAHYEAAARATL
+148 DARANYEAAARATL
-162 DLADDYDAVRVLL
+162 DLADEYDAVRVLL
-175 KHLDVD
+175 QHLDVD

-188 LADMLGQR
+188 IADMLGQR

-221 EDLDALCDAMPLGWA
+221 EDLDALCEAMPYGWA

-242 ARLAASHL
+242 ARLAATHL
-250 QDDED
+250 QDGDD
-255 DNKLLALL
+255 DNKLLPLL
-263 DWTEELPPDAE
+263 DWAEELPPDADV
-274 MLDQWRAVAHLLLTG
+274 LDQWRAVAHLLLTG

-309 KEPFVAWLES
+309 KEPFVAWLEA
-319 ADGQAAW
+319 ADAQAPW
-326 VRRLHAVRDIPA
+326 VRRLNAVRDIPE
-338 PHFTDA
+338 PRFTDA

-360 AQLRLRFADKGEVD
+360 AQLRLRFADTGEVD
-374 FIEIAQRAAAAL
+374 FIEIAQRAASAL

-417 QLDLLRTLTSGWQAG
+417 QLDLLRTLTSGWQQG
-432 DGRSLF
+432 DGRTLF

-460 VADIGVGELTP
+460 VADIGVGELRP

-479 FRSQAGIVEW
+479 FRSQAGIVDW
-489 VNRSFAGLLPRRSD
+489 VNQSFVSLLPKRSD

-517 HEALPDPAVRFHP
+517 HDALPEPAVRFHP
-530 AWSRAGGTP
+530 VWSRAGATP
-539 AEEQAED
+539 ADAQAED

-553 QALIDHKGAKHPVAV
+553 QALADHKGAKHPVAV

-617 ADRMAWL
+617 GDRLAWL

-647 VTPVPV
+647 ITPVPV
-653 LLERALRMTP
+653 LLERALRMARPTLP
-663 ATAPTA
+663 AAADTAP
-669 AAGASRVV
+669 
-677 APARGIS
+677 
-684 ASGPQGSLFEA
+684 
-695 DSGAQGGAAQGSLFD
+695 QGSLFD
-710 ASPDAANGASQ
+710 A
-721 SALFD
+721 
-726 ANPGA
+726 
-731 AGSASQSAPLDSA
+731 APA
-744 SSAVGR
+744 
-750 VPQGA
+750 
-755 WPEAESPAPEPPL
+755 APESSS
-768 AQALLSPDEFERL
+768 AQALLSADEFARL
-781 RQVAAVLLDKRNASG
+781 RQVASILLDKRNDSG

-816 YAGLSVS
+816 YAGLSVA

-830 QLVERLAPHGAID
+830 QLVERLAPHGGID

-851 SRLFAAPDAADEDDG
+851 SRLFASPDAADEDDG

-906 SGRVLFGPV
+906 GRRVLFGPV

-920 VEADPI
+920 TEADPV

-961 HVSIDEAS
+961 HVSLDEAT
-969 GQVKAPP
+969 GQVKPPP

-984 WPCLVTPE
+984 WPCLETPV
-992 PPPLDQQ
+992 PPSMQGE
-999 PEPDAAD
+999 PEPDAVD
-1006 TPEWQGEPLRRVAGD
+1006 GPEWQGEPLRRVASE
-1021 GLTQLAQQSNV
+1021 GLAQLARLSDITV
-1032 LISAGFGTAD
+1032 SPGFGAAA
-1042 RGAWGDGT
+1042 RGAWGDGS

-1075 IGQDGVQAW
+1075 IGQDGVHAW
-1084 PPEALTD
+1084 PPEALAD

-1111 DAAEAV
+1111 AAAEAV
-1117 LETLQATLSDE
+1117 LDTLQATLADD

-1189 QRHGDQLLRYC
+1189 QRHGEQLLRYC
-1200 SQVTSLDGRKAKAAL
+1200 TQVTALDGRTARAAL
-1215 YFPRAKAWIDLHQ
+1215 YFPRAKAWIDLK

>member
-1 MADTERLPQDH
+1 MSMAEQERLPQDH

-75 KLRRGLDAPPE
+75 KLRRGLDGPPE

-91 RSWDLARAALARNAE
+91 RSWELARAALARNEA

-134 PWLSELGGMPDITD
+134 PWLSELGGMPEITD
-148 DARAHYEAAARATL
+148 DARANYEAAARATL
-162 DLADDYDAVRVLL
+162 DLADEYDAVRVLL
-175 KHLDVD
+175 QHLDVD

-188 LADMLGQR
+188 IADMLGQR

-221 EDLDALCDAMPLGWA
+221 EDLDALSEAMPYGWA
-236 DALCGP
+236 EALCGP
-242 ARLAASHL
+242 ARLAATHL
-250 QDDED
+250 QDGED

-274 MLDQWRAVAHLLLTG
+274 VLDQWRAVAHLLLTG

-309 KEPFVAWLES
+309 KEPFVAWLEA

-326 VRRLHAVRDIPA
+326 VRRLNAVRDIPE
-338 PHFTDA
+338 PRFTDA

-360 AQLRLRFADKGEVD
+360 AQLRLRFADTGEVD
-374 FIEIAQRAAAAL
+374 FIEIAQRAASAL

-460 VADIGVGELTP
+460 VADIGVGELQP

-479 FRSQAGIVEW
+479 FRSQAGIVDW
-489 VNRSFAGLLPRRSD
+489 VNRSFVSLLPKRSD

-517 HEALPDPAVRFHP
+517 HDALPDPAVRFHP
-530 AWSRAGGTP
+530 AWSRAGAAP

-553 QALIDHKGAKHPVAV
+553 QALADHKGAKHPVAV

-617 ADRMAWL
+617 GDRLAWL

-647 VTPVPV
+647 ITPVPV
-653 LLERALRMTP
+653 LLERALRIVRPTLP
-663 ATAPTA
+663 AAVDTAP
-669 AAGASRVV
+669 
-677 APARGIS
+677 
-684 ASGPQGSLFEA
+684 
-695 DSGAQGGAAQGSLFD
+695 QGSLFD
-710 ASPDAANGASQ
+710 AAPAA
-721 SALFD
+721 
-726 ANPGA
+726 P
-731 AGSASQSAPLDSA
+731 
-744 SSAVGR
+744 
-750 VPQGA
+750 
-755 WPEAESPAPEPPL
+755 ESPS
-768 AQALLSPDEFERL
+768 AQALLSADEFERL
-781 RQVAAVLLDKRNASG
+781 RQVAAVLLDKRNDSG

-816 YAGLSVS
+816 YAGLSVA

-830 QLVERLAPHGAID
+830 QLVERLAPHGGID

-906 SGRVLFGPV
+906 GGRVLFGPV

-920 VEADPI
+920 TEADPV

-961 HVSIDEAS
+961 HVSLDEAT
-969 GQVKAPP
+969 GQIKTPP
-976 SASLLGRL
+976 AASLLGRL
-984 WPCLVTPE
+984 WPCLETPV
-992 PPPLDQQ
+992 PPSLQGDA
-999 PEPDAAD
+999 EPDAAD
-1006 TPEWQGEPLRRVAGD
+1006 GPEWQGEPLRRVASV
-1021 GLTQLAQQSNV
+1021 GLAQLARLSDIT
-1032 LISAGFGTAD
+1032 ISPGFGAAA
-1042 RGAWGDGT
+1042 RGAWGDGS

-1075 IGQDGVQAW
+1075 IGQDGVHAW
-1084 PPEALTD
+1084 PADALED

-1111 DAAEAV
+1111 AAAEAV
-1117 LETLQATLSDE
+1117 LETLQDTLSDD

-1189 QRHGDQLLRYC
+1189 QRHGEQLLRYC
-1200 SQVTSLDGRKAKAAL
+1200 TQVTALDGRVARAAL
-1215 YFPRAKAWIDLHQ
+1215 YFPRAKAWIDLQ

>member
-1 MADTERLPQDH
+1 MAEQERLPQDH

-75 KLRRGLDAPPE
+75 KLRRGLDGPPE

-91 RSWDLARAALARNAE
+91 RSWELARAALARNEA

-134 PWLSELGGMPDITD
+134 PWLSELGGMPEITD
-148 DARAHYEAAARATL
+148 DARANYEAAARATL
-162 DLADDYDAVRVLL
+162 DLADEYDAVRVLL
-175 KHLDVD
+175 QHLDVD

-188 LADMLGQR
+188 IADMLGQR

-221 EDLDALCDAMPLGWA
+221 EDLDALSEAMPYGWA
-236 DALCGP
+236 EALCGP
-242 ARLAASHL
+242 ARLAATHL
-250 QDDED
+250 QDGED

-274 MLDQWRAVAHLLLTG
+274 VLDQWRAVAHLLLTG

-309 KEPFVAWLES
+309 KEPFVAWLEA

-326 VRRLHAVRDIPA
+326 VRRLNAVRDIPE
-338 PHFTDA
+338 PRFTDA

-360 AQLRLRFADKGEVD
+360 AQLRLRFADTGEVD
-374 FIEIAQRAAAAL
+374 FIEIAQRAASAL

-460 VADIGVGELTP
+460 VADIGVGELQP

-479 FRSQAGIVEW
+479 FRSQAGIVDW
-489 VNRSFAGLLPRRSD
+489 VNRSFVSLLPKRSD

-517 HEALPDPAVRFHP
+517 HDALPDPAVRFHP
-530 AWSRAGGTP
+530 AWSRAGAAP

-553 QALIDHKGAKHPVAV
+553 QALVDHKGAKHPVAV

-617 ADRMAWL
+617 GDRLAWL

-647 VTPVPV
+647 ITPVPV
-653 LLERALRMTP
+653 LLERALRIVRPTLP
-663 ATAPTA
+663 AAVDTAP
-669 AAGASRVV
+669 
-677 APARGIS
+677 
-684 ASGPQGSLFEA
+684 
-695 DSGAQGGAAQGSLFD
+695 QGSLFD
-710 ASPDAANGASQ
+710 AAPAA
-721 SALFD
+721 
-726 ANPGA
+726 P
-731 AGSASQSAPLDSA
+731 
-744 SSAVGR
+744 
-750 VPQGA
+750 
-755 WPEAESPAPEPPL
+755 ESPS
-768 AQALLSPDEFERL
+768 AQALLSADEFERL
-781 RQVAAVLLDKRNASG
+781 RQVAAVLLDKRNDSG

-816 YAGLSVS
+816 YAGLSVA

-830 QLVERLAPHGAID
+830 QLVERLAPHGGID

-906 SGRVLFGPV
+906 GGRVLFGPV

-920 VEADPI
+920 TEADPV

-961 HVSIDEAS
+961 HVSLDEAT
-969 GQVKAPP
+969 GQIKTPP
-976 SASLLGRL
+976 AASLLGRL
-984 WPCLVTPE
+984 WPCLETPV
-992 PPPLDQQ
+992 PPSLQGEA
-999 PEPDAAD
+999 EPDAAD
-1006 TPEWQGEPLRRVAGD
+1006 GPEWQGEPLRRVASV
-1021 GLTQLAQQSNV
+1021 GLAQLARLSDITV
-1032 LISAGFGTAD
+1032 SPGFGAAA
-1042 RGAWGDGT
+1042 RGAWGDGS

-1075 IGQDGVQAW
+1075 IGQDGVHAW
-1084 PPEALTD
+1084 PADALEN

-1111 DAAEAV
+1111 AAAEAV
-1117 LETLQATLSDE
+1117 LETLQATLSDD

-1189 QRHGDQLLRYC
+1189 QRHGEQLLRYC
-1200 SQVTSLDGRKAKAAL
+1200 TQVTALDGRVARAAL
-1215 YFPRAKAWIDLHQ
+1215 YFPRAKAWIDLQ

>member
-91 RSWDLARAALARNAE
+91 RSWELARAALARNDE

-134 PWLSELGGMPDITD
+134 PWLSELGGMPEITD

-162 DLADDYDAVRVLL
+162 DLADDYDAVRILL
-175 KHLDVD
+175 QHLDVD

-188 LADMLGQR
+188 IADMLGQR

-204 HGSDRAGME
+204 HGSDREGMQ

-221 EDLDALCDAMPLGWA
+221 EDLDALCEAMPYGWSE
-236 DALCGP
+236 ALCGP
-242 ARLAASHL
+242 ARLAATHL
-250 QDDED
+250 QDGDD

-263 DWTEELPPDAE
+263 DWTDDLPPDAQV
-274 MLDQWRAVAHLLLTG
+274 LDQWRAVAHLLLTG

-309 KEPFVAWLES
+309 KEPFVAWLEA
-319 ADGQAAW
+319 ADGEAAW

-489 VNRSFAGLLPRRSD
+489 VNQSFANLLPKRSD

-517 HEALPDPAVRFHP
+517 HDALPEAAVRFHP

-553 QALIDHKGAKHPVAV
+553 QALIDHKGAKHPVAI

-647 VTPVPV
+647 ITPVPV

-663 ATAPTA
+663 ATAPA
-669 AAGASRVV
+669 VV
-677 APARGIS
+677 SS
-684 ASGPQGSLFEA
+684 APQGSLF
-695 DSGAQGGAAQGSLFD
+695 D
-710 ASPDAANGASQ
+710 
-721 SALFD
+721 
-726 ANPGA
+726 
-731 AGSASQSAPLDSA
+731 SAPATPDTPS
-744 SSAVGR
+744 
-750 VPQGA
+750 
-755 WPEAESPAPEPPL
+755 
-768 AQALLSPDEFERL
+768 AQALLSADEFERL

-816 YAGLSVS
+816 YAGLSVA

-851 SRLFAAPDAADEDDG
+851 SRLFAAPDAADEDEG

-906 SGRVLFGPV
+906 GGRVLFGPV

-920 VEADPI
+920 AEADPI

-969 GQVKAPP
+969 GQVKTPP

-984 WPCLVTPE
+984 WPCLPTPQ
-992 PPPLDQQ
+992 PPAQDQQ
-999 PEPDAAD
+999 AEPDAVDA
-1006 TPEWQGEPLRRVAGD
+1006 PEWQGEPLRRVATE
-1021 GLTQLAQQSNV
+1021 GLAQLARQSNV
-1032 LISAGFGTAD
+1032 SLSAGFGTAE
-1042 RGAWGDGT
+1042 RGAWGDGS

-1075 IGQDGVQAW
+1075 IGQDGTHAW
-1084 PPEALTD
+1084 PAPALAD

-1111 DAAEAV
+1111 DAAQAV
-1117 LETLQATLSDE
+1117 LETLQATLADE

-1174 PHPGEP
+1174 PHPGESP
-1180 PAAFATRMR
+1180 TAFATRMR
-1189 QRHGDQLLRYC
+1189 QRHGEQLLRYC
-1200 SQVTSLDGRKAKAAL
+1200 TQVTALDGRLARAAL
-1215 YFPRAKAWIDLHQ
+1215 YFPRARAWIDLNP

>member
-1 MADTERLPQDH
+1 MADVERQPQDH
-12 AARTDALDPTRSFL
+12 AARAAALDPARSFL

-86 AMHER
+86 AAHER
-91 RSWDLARAALARNAE
+91 RSWELARAALARNAE
-106 QGWHLLD
+106 QEWHLLE

-134 PWLSELGGMPDITD
+134 PWLSELGGMPEITD

-162 DLADDYDAVRVLL
+162 DLADDYDAVRILL
-175 KHLDVD
+175 QHMDVD

-188 LADMLGQR
+188 IADMLGQR

-204 HGSDRAGME
+204 HGSDRE
-213 AMLAEAIG
+213 ALEATLAEAIG
-221 EDLDALCDAMPLGWA
+221 EDLDALCEAMPYGWA
-236 DALCGP
+236 DALSGP
-242 ARLAASHL
+242 ARLAAAQL
-250 QDDED
+250 QDGGED
-255 DNKLLALL
+255 GRLAALL
-263 DWTEELPPDAE
+263 DWTEELPADAE

-296 VNKNLGFPAKCAH
+296 VTKTLGFPAKCAH

-319 ADGQAAW
+319 ADADAAW
-326 VRRLHAVRDIPA
+326 VRRLAAVRDIPA
-338 PHFTDA
+338 PRLSDA

-360 AQLRLRFADKGEVD
+360 AQLRLRFADTGEVD
-374 FIEIAQRAAAAL
+374 FIEISQRAASAL

-417 QLDLLRTLTSGWQAG
+417 QLDLLRTLTSGWQEG

-460 VADIGVGELTP
+460 VAEKGVGELQP
-471 DFLNLTDN
+471 GFLNLTDN
-479 FRSQAGIVEW
+479 FRSQAGIVDW
-489 VNRSFAGLLPRRSD
+489 VNQSFAQLLPKRSD
-503 AAAGAIAYSPSTAF
+503 AAAGAIKYSPSTAF
-517 HEALPDPAVRFHP
+517 HGALPDAAVRFHP
-530 AWSRAGGTP
+530 AWSRAGAAP
-539 AEEQAED
+539 VEEQAED
-546 IAVGLVR
+546 IAVDLVR
-553 QALIDHKGAKHPVAV
+553 QALAEHAGSKHPVAI

-617 ADRMAWL
+617 GDRLAWL
-624 SVLRAPYC
+624 SVLRAPFC
-632 GLTLTSLQRLFGDDH
+632 GLTLESLQRLFGADH

-653 LLERALRMTP
+653 LLERLLRP
-663 ATAPTA
+663 APAKAVAAPLATAPA
-669 AAGASRVV
+669 AR
-677 APARGIS
+677 
-684 ASGPQGSLFEA
+684 
-695 DSGAQGGAAQGSLFD
+695 QGSLFD
-710 ASPDAANGASQ
+710 DSENPAQGALFGDAGPDAARVDPALTAAAMRDGETSISDVDAPR
-721 SALFD
+721 SA
-726 ANPGA
+726 
-731 AGSASQSAPLDSA
+731 
-744 SSAVGR
+744 
-750 VPQGA
+750 
-755 WPEAESPAPEPPL
+755 ET
-768 AQALLSPDEFERL
+768 LLRPDEYARL
-781 RQVAAVLLDKRNASG
+781 RQVAAILLDTRNASG
-796 AMPFAAWVESLWRRL
+796 AMPFAAWVETLWRRL

-816 YAGLSVS
+816 YSGPSVA

-843 PAALDAGI
+843 VAALDTGI
-851 SRLFAAPDAADEDDG
+851 ARLFAAPDAADEEA

-889 HRAPRGDQAPL
+889 HRAPRGDQPPL

-906 SGRVLFGPV
+906 GGRVLFGPV

-920 VEADPI
+920 TEADPV

-961 HVSIDEAS
+961 HVNVDEAS
-969 GQVKAPP
+969 GQPKTPS

-984 WPCLVTPE
+984 WPCLATPTPPAADGDTAE
-992 PPPLDQQ
+992 PV
-999 PEPDAAD
+999 AD
-1006 TPEWQGEPLRRVAGD
+1006 TPEWQGEPLRRLHRD
-1021 GLTQLAQQSNV
+1021 GLAQLARQADV
-1032 LISAGFGTAD
+1032 TISPGFAAAA
-1042 RGAWGDGT
+1042 RGAWGDSA
-1050 EHPAWQLEAGYDAAI
+1050 EHPAWQLESGYDAAI

-1075 IGQDGVQAW
+1075 IGQDGIAAW
-1084 PPEALTD
+1084 PAEALAH

-1111 DAAEAV
+1111 TAAEAV
-1117 LETLQATLSDE
+1117 LDTLQSTLADD

-1174 PHPGEP
+1174 PQPNES
-1180 PAAFATRMR
+1180 PAAFAQRMR

-1200 SQVTSLDGRKAKAAL
+1200 AQVTALDGRKARAAL
-1215 YFPRAKAWIDLHQ
+1215 YFPRARAWIDLTPSGGGGPA